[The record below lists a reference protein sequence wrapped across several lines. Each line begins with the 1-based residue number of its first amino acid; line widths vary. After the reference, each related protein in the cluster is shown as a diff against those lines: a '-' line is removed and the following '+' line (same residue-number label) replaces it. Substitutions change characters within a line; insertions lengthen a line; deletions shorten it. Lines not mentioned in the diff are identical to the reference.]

1 MGKIKENRR
10 SKFPAILL
18 AFMMVFTTMPFGIGG
33 GTEKVWAADN
43 AVIEIS
49 TAEGF
54 ANMKSDGNYK
64 LVDKIEVTQPYS
76 KSFRGTFDG
85 DGHVITLK
93 AKVSSGNAGLFAETS
108 SGADIRNVI
117 VNAEIE
123 SSATNYS
130 GTGGLIGKV
139 SGNTTV
145 RNCGVNG
152 SIKNIST
159 STSAAYVGGLIGYI
173 SGNFEISDSFTTCN
187 VENSNGYS
195 SASTGGL
202 VGRTSNYNT
211 LSVSNCYTSGTIS
224 AIKGYA
230 GGITG
235 YEQCSN
241 SYKHSYNNCYASG
254 DVSVEN
260 FSSNAYGF
268 AYSYASTG
276 FSFENCFYNSELND
290 KSFNKETTGI
300 TGKSSEELKRV
311 ASALGDAFQKDK
323 TNLNNGYPILDW
335 QYIDPAATC
344 TVKFNVN
351 PKNSV
356 LTWKG
361 EKLAVRE
368 DGVYTFEGV
377 GVGDHDYKV
386 SNEAGDYAEKSGK
399 ISAKGKPIEQNVT
412 LELNKHNLSF
422 STDPE
427 NLELEVKNG
436 ESALTPTT
444 GRTYSVVNGTYSYEA
459 SAFGYKSKK
468 GNVEVNRGD
477 KTENITLE
485 AQPMVTV
492 TFAYDGDKTDV
503 NKGKIEVTT
512 GEKTMEAKADSKG
525 MVYELPAG
533 YKYSYKFTS
542 ANYARQIGKI
552 DLTAVTKAENQSVKL
567 PMQEKTAWEGAEDIT
582 EPSKDNDDVYQIS
595 SGSELAWLAQQVNS
609 GKNASCS
616 AVLTKDIDLGGVDN
630 WTPIGK
636 SYSYSFQGNFDGQGH
651 TVKNLKIVASGPD
664 NYALFGYVRD
674 GNISNVIVDGKIDLT
689 GSGSGSYGVAGLVGK
704 FDGTKG
710 NIENCINKVT
720 VNGSQ
725 NVGGIVGYV
734 SGGYNTA
741 TKSILNCI
749 NEADIKS
756 NSNNAAGI
764 VGYVSGQVTI
774 DSCYNRGNCTTGGWK
789 AGGIV
794 AYLDSR
800 YAKVQN
806 CYSTGSVTG
815 KDANPVVGKKSSA
828 SVSNCYYLNTVGT
841 DANATAKT
849 ADELKTLAPTLGGN
863 FIAAPN
869 GMNDGYPILKFQ
881 IPTYQIKFTV
891 NDENA
896 VVSIEGQDG
905 KHEGNTWTFTLPD
918 GDYRYTVSSYGKVSQ
933 YGEITVKGAGQ
944 EKDITLVKA
953 KTKDV
958 SFDITPKGANVTV
971 SIMLDGKVVKS
982 GAARTYTLPYG
993 EYTYLIKA
1001 KGYAKVSDT
1010 LKVDKNSNTKVTIT
1024 LTESSAWDG
1033 ATLSK
1038 PSGDGTEASPYIIED
1053 GERLAWLAKTVNDA
1067 SSVKSIYAELADDI
1081 DLGNNLWTPI
1091 GKDFHEFQGSFD
1103 GKGYT
1108 VSGINVKDTT
1118 NAGLFGVVKGAEIK
1132 NLIVSGTISG
1142 TENAGGIAGKAKSI
1156 ACEFTNCGNEA
1167 NVNGKTAGGILGNN
1181 FTSDVKCSISACYNT
1196 GSIVASVRAGGLIA
1210 HHNAFKTELNIS
1222 NSYNTGKIDSKQY
1235 AGGLTTSN
1243 ATIGYSYSCGKI
1255 TASENK
1261 NAGALSSSGDNNI
1274 TNSYYVT
1281 GVAKDNA
1288 GATAVSPAELQKLVI
1303 SDEFEHVSGINRNY
1317 PVLKWQ
1323 GLKAKAGKVVF
1334 AKSTEFEMEK
1344 VAMDGATGEE
1354 DDGFTL
1360 LPTPVLKWNAVEG
1373 AAKYVVTI
1381 WKNCPTD
1388 AAVGEEDIEEFIGWP
1403 DDEVMQYLNEKQF
1416 AEYEKLEKE
1425 VTVDGK
1431 VTYPRAEYL
1440 QKFFKENYGSYEMEL
1455 KQVATIYDV
1464 EGIKYD
1470 CTKLFNDLGEGVYYA
1485 AVVAMDADGSC
1496 IMPTANDVEDK
1507 VIGYQSPYNRLKK
1520 VTGLKWDENTKTKA
1534 IWDAKDNFTENDQY
1548 TINLYKVT
1556 GKGEKAEDFHFIK
1569 SFQVSGKVHASDF
1582 RNAFAAETD
1591 YAFTVTANV
1600 GLPYQSKYGM
1610 IDSPESDMSPVYK
1623 AQKSEAPGE
1632 NHEGWTA
1639 ISSAKEWIELANVE
1653 DAFSVPEDTTSP
1665 NKQEIEWSKN
1675 YYLTD
1680 DIDFS
1685 TLSAADQAKTK
1696 SIGNINYRFM
1706 GKLDGNGHKIKG
1718 LTLSNNDAGLFWYVG
1733 STGYIYN
1740 LIIENANVLFSDN
1753 AAVVAQNNYGKIEK
1767 CGVINCNITADT
1779 GAVLGGMVSRNYG
1792 IICESYVEGGSLTSN
1807 SDRATGHAGF
1817 VGANETGGLIE
1828 RCWTSMNIKTD
1839 SDYAAGFVGLGYGGT
1854 IRDCFALG
1862 NVNARSYSGGFVG
1875 RSVYEGNMYENC
1887 YAAGKVT
1894 VTGNEGHGF
1903 IGGNK
1908 PDSSF
1913 QTEQSKTITNCY
1925 YNAESP
1931 KDENG
1936 AIAKTLAE
1944 MKAKA
1949 FLDDLNKSA
1958 SWSQDAEHNEGLP
1971 YLADVKAPE
1980 KTKTSEITVDI
1991 ALATYD
1997 KKDYK
2002 FGKKGDVISVT
2013 MESNGN
2019 SRLVDLMDAAVA
2031 QDKLTYEYET
2041 STAFGRFIKTING
2054 YSIVAPDGW
2063 MFTINDELSNVSA
2076 SLATVKNGDKVL
2088 WFEGTTENHFQGPTW
2103 VELKNPDFTWTDIN
2117 SAEELK
2123 ALATSTDA
2131 EVLGKNYRLKK
2142 DINLEGKEF
2151 SGIGSSAHPFT
2162 GIFDGQNHTV
2172 SNFVIKGSG
2181 EGTGFFNVILGATVK
2196 NLKLEK
2202 ADVTGKDNVG
2212 ALVGWAKVQLD
2223 KENMKDNVANLVGN
2237 CSASGTVSGV
2247 QRVGGLVGLNDGKTD
2262 TDTLFSISSSVNK
2275 GTFDGTVV
2283 GDYKVGGLV
2292 GDNEGTVTKG
2302 DVSGKVEAAESAR
2315 TAAMVGGFVGDNAG
2329 SVYDGATS
2337 ATVSG
2342 NNSVGGFAGI
2352 SDGIV
2357 KNCYSTGNVKGSS
2370 NVGGFAGSIS
2380 KAENVIGAGT
2390 VTVTGDSLTGY
2401 AGGFA
2406 GNMGGTLVGIDSRI
2420 TIKNA
2425 FGNCVASDGK
2435 ILGTIGNTNKFTGDE
2450 EKKILGEMGLTTI
2463 KDVSDKLFE
2472 MFGVRLEGVV
2482 EIDLEEVLG
2491 NIDAA
2496 VSSSITSNGNA
2507 AWQMADLIAYAD
2519 AYGNGKVELSDAKK
2533 QELLNYFIT
2542 TGAEAT
2548 DAGDVAKSIIAMKAM
2563 GYDARK
2569 VETVN
2574 STAGSYFNMVDKL
2587 KNMVKNKTGG
2597 SGSIYNLPYILIA
2610 LQQDEKYATVEEIK
2624 SVVDLILTQQL
2635 ADGGWG
2641 YTNKG
2646 EEILDMDTSAP
2657 VILALSKYYRA
2668 NDAVKTALDKVLNAD
2683 VIAKFQGKTGAI
2695 YSSWTNAPSAESTGL
2710 VLAGLAACGKD
2721 YKEYKV
2727 GPKNLVDGL
2736 ARMLNKEKNGFLYS
2750 GETNVLATEQGFR
2763 GLLAAKQGEKIGK
2776 AYNIYDFSNKGSAVA
2791 KATGNGATSKPS
2803 EPTGKDDITVYLTVK
2818 TDTDE
2823 WLGRAPVT
2831 VKDGATV
2838 YHALT
2843 SGLAAAGMSQ
2853 KGAEDGYVKSIT
2865 KGNVTLG
2872 EFDKGQNSGWLYK
2885 VNGSLPAIPLT
2896 SYKLS
2901 GGDEILWYYTVDYK
2915 QDPAAGGM
2923 DTPEKDVTTS
2933 GSGASTTTKSPT
2945 DVTVSNKT
2953 NTDGTVESTAT
2964 VTVKKENQDEII
2976 KQAKENNS
2984 KDIVLDVAAS
2994 DSKGADNI
3002 QLELPKD
3009 MVNSI
3014 VKNTEA
3020 TVTVKSEQG
3029 EMTIDKETLA
3039 QISKDAKGTTVVVNI
3054 NKAKAATDEQKKLTG
3069 ENTVVYK
3076 LTVMSGNEVISQFNG
3091 KITVKL
3097 PIPAALLDK
3106 TVAAVHFDSAD
3117 KFTVMDGKSV
3127 SMAGAE
3133 YYVFDTTHFSEF
3145 GLVDAKEAGIATDDK
3160 KDDADKLDNAAKV
3173 KKAKK
3178 ITSKMKITTV
3188 ATKTKKK
3195 NVKVNVKMTKKTK
3208 ADIKALKDLGYNV
3221 KYSFYRSTKKSGSYK
3236 VAATKKANTYTFVK
3250 GKKAKRYYYKTQI
3263 RVYDK
3268 KGKLITKTT
3277 LNNSKYAGKI
3287 WAK

>member
-43 AVIEIS
+43 AVIEIR
-49 TAEGF
+49 TAEEF
-54 ANMKSDGNYK
+54 ADMNYDGNYK
-64 LVDKIEVTQPYS
+64 LVDNIEVTQPYS
-76 KSFRGTFDG
+76 GSFRGTFDG
-85 DGHVITLK
+85 DGHTITANLN
-93 AKVSSGNAGLFAETS
+93 VTSGNAGLFAKTGSGAKILNLVINAQVTS
-108 SGADIRNVI
+108 SVA
-117 VNAEIE
+117 
-123 SSATNYS
+123 SSSY
-130 GTGGLIGKV
+130 G
-139 SGNTTV
+139 
-145 RNCGVNG
+145 
-152 SIKNIST
+152 
-159 STSAAYVGGLIGYI
+159 
-173 SGNFEISDSFTTCN
+173 
-187 VENSNGYS
+187 
-195 SASTGGL
+195 TGGL
-202 VGRTSNYNT
+202 VGQIDGSTTIENCGVKGEVNNTS
-211 LSVSNCYTSGTIS
+211 TSTYSPVYI
-224 AIKGYA
+224 
-230 GGITG
+230 GGIVG
-235 YEQCSN
+235 YLSDSLTIRN
-241 SYKHSYNNCYASG
+241 SFSSAGIKASSGSSSSSSGGLVGKGGSYSITAENCYATGEVTGKSYVGGLVGYGIASSYRPHTYTNVYTAVQVTG
-254 DVSVEN
+254 DKAYALAYISSADYCTMKN
-260 FSSNAYGF
+260 CYYDSSNTRA
-268 AYSYASTG
+268 
-276 FSFENCFYNSELND
+276 
-290 KSFNKETTGI
+290 FNGKQEGI
-300 TGKSSEELKRV
+300 TGKSSADLKGL
-311 ASALGDAFQKDK
+311 ASELGDAFQEDK

-335 QYIDPAATC
+335 QYVDPNATC
-344 TVKFNVN
+344 TVKFNVS
-351 PKNSV
+351 PKESV
-356 LTWKG
+356 LTWDG
-361 EKLAVRE
+361 VEQAISQ

-377 GVGDHDYKV
+377 KVGDHDYKV
-386 SNEAGDYAEKSGK
+386 SNEAGDYAAKSGK
-399 ISAKGKPIEQNVT
+399 ISAKGKPIEQNVS
-412 LELNKHNLSF
+412 LELNKHNLTF
-422 STDPE
+422 ETEPG
-427 NLELEVKNG
+427 NLDLEVKSG
-436 ESALTPTT
+436 EEVLKPES
-444 GRTYSVVNGTYSYEA
+444 GRTYSVVNGPYSYKA
-459 SAFGYKSKK
+459 SAFGYKSTA
-468 GNVEVNRGD
+468 GNVEVNCGD
-477 KTENITLE
+477 KTERVKLD

-492 TFAYDGDKTDV
+492 TFAYNADKTDV
-503 NKGKIEVTT
+503 NGGKIEVIT

-542 ANYARQIGKI
+542 ANYARQIGEI
-552 DLTAVTKAENQSVKL
+552 NLTAVTEAENQSVKL
-567 PMQEKTAWEGAEDIT
+567 SMKEKTAWEGAKDIT
-582 EPSKDNDDVYQIS
+582 EPDKDENDTYLIS
-595 SGSELAWLAQQVNS
+595 SGSDLAWLAEQINN
-609 GKNASCS
+609 GKNANCS

-636 SYSYSFQGNFDGQGH
+636 SSSYSFKGSFDGQGH
-651 TVKNLKIVASGPD
+651 KIKNIYIKSANSEQG
-664 NYALFGYVRD
+664 LFGYVGTTD
-674 GNISNVIVDGKIDLT
+674 AVVKNLEISGQIEGGDNTGGVVGTFAGGKIEKCVNKAT
-689 GSGSGSYGVAGLVGK
+689 VIGAKNIGGIAGYIATSNQKSVIECVNLGK
-704 FDGTKG
+704 VSA
-710 NIENCINKVT
+710 NYNA
-720 VNGSQ
+720 
-725 NVGGIVGYV
+725 GGIVGYV
-734 SGGYNTA
+734 YYKCNV
-741 TKSILNCI
+741 
-749 NEADIKS
+749 ED
-756 NSNNAAGI
+756 
-764 VGYVSGQVTI
+764 
-774 DSCYNRGNCTTGGWK
+774 CYNRGVIESK
-789 AGGIV
+789 EKVGGIIG
-794 AYLDSR
+794 YLNDGS
-800 YAKVQN
+800 AKIQN

-815 KDANPVVGKKSSA
+815 KDANPVVGKKSSG

-971 SIMLDGKVVKS
+971 SIMLDGKVVES

-993 EYTYLIKA
+993 EYTYQLKA
-1001 KGYAKVSDT
+1001 KGYAKVNDT

-1038 PSGDGTEASPYIIED
+1038 PSGDGTEASPYIIAD
-1053 GERLAWLAKTVNDA
+1053 GEMLAWLAKEINDA
-1067 SSVKSIYAELADDI
+1067 SSVKAIYAELADDI
-1081 DLGNNLWTPI
+1081 NLGDNPWMPI

-1103 GKGYT
+1103 GKGFT

-1118 NAGLFGVVKGAEIK
+1118 DAGLFGVIKGAEIK

-1142 TENAGGIAGKAKSI
+1142 TKNAGGIAGKAQSI
-1156 ACEFTNCGNEA
+1156 ACEFINCGNEA
-1167 NVNGKTAGGILGNN
+1167 TVKGRYSAGILGNN
-1181 FTSDVKCSISACYNT
+1181 FTSDVNCSFSGCYNT
-1196 GSIVASVRAGGLIA
+1196 GSITGEERAGGVIA
-1210 HHNAFKTELNIS
+1210 YHNAFKTALNIS

-1388 AAVGEEDIEEFIGWP
+1388 AAVGEENIEEFIGWP

-1485 AVVAMDADGSC
+1485 AVVAMNADGSC

-1875 RSVYEGNMYENC
+1875 RSVYEGNVYENC

-1944 MKAKA
+1944 MKTEA
-1949 FLDDLNKSA
+1949 FLSNLNKDA
-1958 SWSQDAEHNEGLP
+1958 NWSQDAEHNEGLP
-1971 YLADVKAPE
+1971 YLTGVKAPE
-1980 KTKTSEITVDI
+1980 KTKTSAITVDI

-2002 FGKKGDVISVT
+2002 FEKKGDVISVT

-2031 QDKLTYEYET
+2031 QGKLTYEYET
-2041 STAFGRFIKTING
+2041 SAAFGRFIKTING

-2103 VELKNPDFTWTDIN
+2103 AELENPDFTWTEIN
-2117 SAEELK
+2117 SVEELEK
-2123 ALATSTDA
+2123 LAASDDDDALA
-2131 EVLGKNYRLKK
+2131 KNYRLTK
-2142 DINLEGKEF
+2142 DLDLKGKDF
-2151 SGIGSSAHPFT
+2151 AGIGSNAHPFT

-2223 KENMKDNVANLVGN
+2223 KNNMKDNVANLVGN
-2237 CSASGTVSGV
+2237 CSASGTVKGEK
-2247 QRVGGLVGLNDGKTD
+2247 QVGGLVGLNDGKYD
-2262 TDTLFSISSSVNK
+2262 KDTLFSISSSVNK
-2275 GTFDGTVV
+2275 GSFDGTVV

-2657 VILALSKYYRA
+2657 VILALSKYYRS
-2668 NDAVKTALDKVLNAD
+2668 NDAVKTALDTVLNAD
-2683 VIAKFQGKTGAI
+2683 AIAKFQGKTGAI

-2923 DTPEKDVTTS
+2923 DTPKKDVTTS

-2984 KDIVLDVAAS
+2984 KEIVLDVAAS

-3014 VKNTEA
+3014 VKETEA

-3039 QISKDAKGTTVVVNI
+3039 QISKDAKGTTVVVSI

-3069 ENTVVYK
+3069 VNTVVYK

-3106 TVAAVHFDSAD
+3106 TVAAVHFDGAD

-3287 WAK
+3287 WTK

>member
-1 MGKIKENRR
+1 MGY
-10 SKFPAILL
+10 
-18 AFMMVFTTMPFGIGG
+18 
-33 GTEKVWAADN
+33 
-43 AVIEIS
+43 
-49 TAEGF
+49 
-54 ANMKSDGNYK
+54 DGSYK
-64 LVDKIEVTQPYS
+64 LVADIEVTKPYS
-76 KSFRGTFDG
+76 GSFRGTFDG
-85 DGHVITLK
+85 DGHTITANLN
-93 AKVSSGNAGLFAETS
+93 VTSGNAGLFAKTGSGAKILNLVVNAQVTS
-108 SGADIRNVI
+108 SVA
-117 VNAEIE
+117 
-123 SSATNYS
+123 SSYY
-130 GTGGLIGKV
+130 G
-139 SGNTTV
+139 
-145 RNCGVNG
+145 
-152 SIKNIST
+152 
-159 STSAAYVGGLIGYI
+159 
-173 SGNFEISDSFTTCN
+173 
-187 VENSNGYS
+187 
-195 SASTGGL
+195 TGGL
-202 VGRTSNYNT
+202 VGQIDGPTTIENCGVKGEVNNTS
-211 LSVSNCYTSGTIS
+211 TSTSSPVYI
-224 AIKGYA
+224 
-230 GGITG
+230 GGIVG
-235 YEQCSN
+235 YLSDSLTIRNSFSSAGIKASSGSSSSSSGGLVGKGGSYSITAEN
-241 SYKHSYNNCYASG
+241 SYATGEVTGKYYVGGLVGYGTASSYKPHTYTNVYTAVQVTGDKAYALAYNSYADYCTMNNCYY
-254 DVSVEN
+254 DN
-260 FSSNAYGF
+260 LNAK
-268 AYSYASTG
+268 A
-276 FSFENCFYNSELND
+276 
-290 KSFNKETTGI
+290 FNGKQEGI
-300 TGKSSEELKRV
+300 TGKSSAELKGL
-311 ASALGDAFQKDK
+311 ATALGDAFQDDK

-335 QYIDPAATC
+335 QYIDPEATC
-344 TVKFNVN
+344 TVKFNVS
-351 PKNSV
+351 PEASV
-356 LTWKG
+356 LTWDGK
-361 EKLAVRE
+361 EQAVSE
-368 DGVYTFEGV
+368 GGVYTFEGV
-377 GVGDHDYKV
+377 KVGDYEYKV

-399 ISAKGKPIEQNVT
+399 ISAKGKDIEQNVS
-412 LELNKHNLSF
+412 LELNKHKLAFETEPNNLDLVVKSGEEVLE
-422 STDPE
+422 PE
-427 NLELEVKNG
+427 
-436 ESALTPTT
+436 S
-444 GRTYSVVNGTYSYEA
+444 GRTYSVVNGTYTHEA
-459 SAFGYKSKK
+459 SSFGYKIKT
-468 GNVEVNRGD
+468 GNVVVNRAD
-477 KTENITLE
+477 KAEVIKLE
-485 AQPMVTV
+485 AQPMVTL

-512 GEKTMEAKADSKG
+512 GEKTMEASADSKG

-542 ANYARQIGKI
+542 ANYARQIGEI
-552 DLTAVTKAENQSVKL
+552 DLTAVTEAGNQSVKL
-567 PMQEKTAWEGAEDIT
+567 PMKEKTAWEGAEDIT
-582 EPSKDNDDVYQIS
+582 EPSKDNDGVYQIS

-609 GKNASCS
+609 GKNTGCS

-630 WTPIGK
+630 WTPIGN
-636 SYSYSFQGNFDGQGH
+636 YRYSFQGNFDGQGH
-651 TVKNLKIVASGPD
+651 TVKNLKIVASGSD
-664 NYALFGYVRD
+664 NYALFGYVKD

-710 NIENCINKVT
+710 TIENCINKVT
-720 VNGSQ
+720 VNGNQ

-774 DSCYNRGNCTTGGWK
+774 DSCYNRGNCTTGGWR

-794 AYLDSR
+794 AYLYSS

-806 CYSTGSVTG
+806 CYSTGAVSG
-815 KDANPVVGKKSSA
+815 GDAKPVIGKKSSGVVA
-828 SVSNCYYLNTVGT
+828 GCYYLDILGT
-841 DANATAKT
+841 DENATAKT
-849 ADELKTLAPTLGGN
+849 ADELKAIAPTLGGN

-881 IPTYQIKFTV
+881 IPTYEIKFTV

-896 VVSIEGQDG
+896 VVSIEGQEG
-905 KHEGNTWTFTLPD
+905 KHDGNTWTFTLPD
-918 GDYRYTVSSYGKVSQ
+918 GDYAYKVSAYGKVSQ
-933 YGEITVKGAGQ
+933 DGSLTVKGAEQ
-944 EKDITLVKA
+944 NRNITLEKA

-958 SFDITPKGANVTV
+958 SFDITPKGASVTV
-971 SIMLDGKVVKS
+971 SIMLGGKVVES
-982 GAARTYTLPYG
+982 GPAKTYTLPYG
-993 EYTYLIKA
+993 EYTYQLKA
-1001 KGYAKVSDT
+1001 KGYAKVNDT
-1010 LKVDKNSNTKVTIT
+1010 LKVDKNSDTKVTIT
-1024 LTESSAWDG
+1024 LTASSAWDG
-1033 ATLSK
+1033 ETLSK
-1038 PSGDGTEASPYIIED
+1038 PSGAGTEASPYLIED
-1053 GERLAWLAKTVNDA
+1053 GEMLAWLAKEINDA
-1067 SSVKSIYAELADDI
+1067 SSVKAIYAELADDI
-1081 DLGNNLWTPI
+1081 NLGDNPWMPI

-1108 VSGINVKDTT
+1108 VSGIKVEDAE
-1118 NAGLFGVVKGAEIK
+1118 NAGLFGVIKGAEIK

-1142 TENAGGIAGKAKSI
+1142 TENAGGIAGKAKTT
-1156 ACEFTNCGNEA
+1156 ACKFTNCGNEA
-1167 NVNGKTAGGILGNN
+1167 NINGKTAGGILGKI
-1181 FTSDVKCSISACYNT
+1181 FTYDLSCIVSGCFNKDSIL
-1196 GSIVASVRAGGLIA
+1196 ASERAGGIVGYNNGSDSNLKVI
-1210 HHNAFKTELNIS
+1210 NSYNLGNIKS
-1222 NSYNTGKIDSKQY
+1222 SDYAGGILGGAGVSVTNSYNTGNISGNGETKTG
-1235 AGGLTTSN
+1235 AF
-1243 ATIGYSYSCGKI
+1243 AT
-1255 TASENK
+1255 
-1261 NAGALSSSGDNNI
+1261 SGDSFVNCFYLEG
-1274 TNSYYVT
+1274 S
-1281 GVAKDNA
+1281 AKDRS
-1288 GATAVSPAELQKLVI
+1288 GKATAVSSAELQNLVI
-1303 SDEFEHVSGINRNY
+1303 SDAFEHVSGINRNY

-1323 GLKAKAGKVVF
+1323 NLKAKTGKVAL
-1334 AKSTEFEMEK
+1334 AKNTEFEMEK

-1360 LPTPVLKWNAVEG
+1360 LPTPVLKWKAVEG

-1416 AEYEKLEKE
+1416 AEYEKLEEK

-1440 QKFFKENYGSYEMEL
+1440 QKFFKENYGSHEMEL

-1464 EGIKYD
+1464 EGTKYD
-1470 CTKLFNDLGEGVYYA
+1470 CTKLFDDMGEGVYYA

-1496 IMPTANDVEDK
+1496 VMPTVNDVDDK
-1507 VIGYQSPYNRLKK
+1507 IIGYQTPYNRLKK

-1548 TINLYKVT
+1548 TVNLYIVSGE
-1556 GKGEKAEDFHFIK
+1556 GKKAEDFKFYK
-1569 SFQVSGKVHASDF
+1569 SFEVSGKVHASDF
-1582 RNAFAAETD
+1582 RNVFTAETD

-1623 AQKSEAPGE
+1623 AEKSVAPGE
-1632 NHEGWTA
+1632 DHKGWTA
-1639 ISSAKEWIELANVE
+1639 ISSAEEWIKLANVE
-1653 DAFSVPEDTTSP
+1653 DAFSAPGDTASP

-1696 SIGNINYRFM
+1696 SIGNITYRFM
-1706 GKLDGNGHKIKG
+1706 GTLDGNGHKIKG

-1792 IICESYVEGGSLTSN
+1792 IIRESYVEGGSLTSN

-1854 IRDCFALG
+1854 VRDCFALG

-1875 RSVYEGNMYENC
+1875 RSVYQGNVYENC

-1894 VTGNEGHGF
+1894 VTGEDGHGF

-1913 QTEQSKTITNCY
+1913 QTDQSKTITNCY

-1944 MKAKA
+1944 MKTEA
-1949 FLDDLNKSA
+1949 FLSDLNKDA
-1958 SWSQDAEHNEGLP
+1958 NWSQDAEHNEGLP
-1971 YLADVKAPE
+1971 YLTDVKAPE
-1980 KTKTSEITVDI
+1980 KAKTSEITVDI
-1991 ALATYD
+1991 GLATYD
-1997 KKDYK
+1997 KNDYK
-2002 FGKKGDVISVT
+2002 FAKKGDTISVT

-2031 QDKLTYEYET
+2031 QGKLTYEYET
-2041 STAFGRFIKTING
+2041 SAAFGRFIKKING

-2237 CSASGTVSGV
+2237 CSASGTVKGEK
-2247 QRVGGLVGLNDGKTD
+2247 QVGGLVGLNDGKYD
-2262 TDTLFSISSSVNK
+2262 KDTLFSISSSVNK
-2275 GTFDGTVV
+2275 GSFDGTVV
-2283 GDYKVGGLV
+2283 GDYKIGGLV
-2292 GDNEGTVTKG
+2292 GDNEGTITKG

-2370 NVGGFAGSIS
+2370 YVGGFAGSIS

-2435 ILGTIGNTNKFTGDE
+2435 ILGTIGNINKFTGDE

-2463 KDVSDKLFE
+2463 EDVSDKLFE

-2548 DAGDVAKSIIAMKAM
+2548 GAGDVAKSIIAMKAM

-2597 SGSIYNLPYILIA
+2597 SDSIYNLPYILIA
-2610 LQQDEKYATVEEIK
+2610 LQQDEKYATVDEIK
-2624 SVVDLILTQQL
+2624 SVVDMVLTQQL
-2635 ADGGWG
+2635 TDGGWG
-2641 YTNKG
+2641 YTYEGKDV
-2646 EEILDMDTSAP
+2646 LDMDASAP
-2657 VILALSKYYRA
+2657 IILALSKYYRA

-2803 EPTGKDDITVYLTVK
+2803 EPTGKDNITVYLTVK

-2823 WLGRAPVT
+2823 WLGRTDVT

-2885 VNGSLPAIPLT
+2885 VNNFLPAIPLT

-2923 DTPEKDVTTS
+2923 DTPKKDVTTS

-3014 VKNTEA
+3014 VKETEA

-3117 KFTVMDGKSV
+3117 KFTVMTGKCEKIDGKD
-3127 SMAGAE
+3127 

-3178 ITSKMKITTV
+3178 ITSKMKLTTV

>member
-1 MGKIKENRR
+1 
-10 SKFPAILL
+10 
-18 AFMMVFTTMPFGIGG
+18 MVSGG
-33 GTEKVWAADN
+33 GTENVWAAEN

-64 LVDKIEVTQPYS
+64 LVDNIEVTQPYS

-123 SSATNYS
+123 SSATSWS

-139 SGNTTV
+139 NGQTSV
-145 RNCGVNG
+145 RNCGING
-152 SIKNIST
+152 SVKNIST
-159 STSAAYVGGLIGYI
+159 SSSENYVGGLIGYVYDKCTV
-173 SGNFEISDSFTTCN
+173 SNSFTTCI
-187 VENSNGYS
+187 VENNMVNS
-195 SASTGGL
+195 SSCTGGL
-202 VGRTSNYNT
+202 LGKTSTYS
-211 LSVSNCYTSGTIS
+211 LEVLNCYSSGNVT
-224 AIKGYA
+224 ANKGRA

-235 YEQCSN
+235 YVYS
-241 SYKHSYNNCYASG
+241 SASSKHNYVNCYAAG
-254 DVSVEN
+254 KVNVT
-260 FSSNAYGF
+260 NASDNACGF
-268 AYSYASTG
+268 AYIYSDSG
-276 FSFENCFYNSELND
+276 LNVENCFYNSELND
-290 KSFNKETTGI
+290 KSFNKDSTGI
-300 TGKSSEELKRV
+300 TGKSSTELKGL
-311 ASALGDAFQKDK
+311 ASALGGAFQDNK
-323 TNLNNGYPILDW
+323 TILNNGYPILDW
-335 QYIDPAATC
+335 QYIDPKATC
-344 TVKFNVN
+344 TVTFNVN

-377 GVGDHDYKV
+377 KVGDHDYKV
-386 SNEAGDYAEKSGK
+386 SNEEGDYAEKSGK
-399 ISAKGKPIEQNVT
+399 ISAKGKDIEQNVS
-412 LELNKHNLSF
+412 LELNKHKLVFETEPNNLDLVIKSG
-422 STDPE
+422 E
-427 NLELEVKNG
+427 EV
-436 ESALTPTT
+436 LTPES
-444 GRTYSVVNGTYSYEA
+444 GRTYSVVNGPYSYEA
-459 SAFGYKSKK
+459 SAFGYKSTA
-468 GNVEVNRGD
+468 GNVEVNRRD
-477 KTENITLE
+477 KTEKITLE
-485 AQPMVTV
+485 AQPMVTL
-492 TFAYDGDKTDV
+492 TFAYDGNKTEV
-503 NKGKIEVTT
+503 NGGKIEVTT
-512 GEKTMEAKADSKG
+512 GEKTMEAKADPKG
-525 MVYELPAG
+525 MVYQLPAG
-533 YKYSYKFTS
+533 YEYSYKFTS
-542 ANYARQIGKI
+542 ANYARQTGKI

-567 PMQEKTAWEGAEDIT
+567 PMQEKTAWEGAGDIT
-582 EPSKDNDDVYQIS
+582 VPSQDNDDVYQIS

-630 WTPIGK
+630 WTPIGN
-636 SYSYSFQGNFDGQGH
+636 YRYSFQGNFDGQGH
-651 TVKNLKIVASGPD
+651 TVKNLKIVASGSD
-664 NYALFGYVRD
+664 NYALFGYVKD

-689 GSGSGSYGVAGLVGK
+689 GSVSGSYGVAGLVGK

-734 SGGYNTA
+734 SGGYNSTA

-764 VGYVSGQVTI
+764 AGYVSGQVTI

-800 YAKVQN
+800 YAKIQN

-815 KDANPVVGKKSSA
+815 KEANPVVGKKSSG
-828 SVSNCYYLNTVGT
+828 SVANCYYLETLVT
-841 DANATAKT
+841 DENATAKT
-849 ADELKTLAPTLGGN
+849 ADELKALAPTLGGN

-918 GDYRYTVSSYGKVSQ
+918 GNYTYKISAYGKVSQ
-933 YGEITVKGAGQ
+933 DGSLIVNGAEQ
-944 EKDITLVKA
+944 NKKITLGEA
-953 KTKDV
+953 KTKKV
-958 SFDITPKGANVTV
+958 SFDITPEGASATV
-971 SIMLDGKVVKS
+971 SIMLGGKVVES

-1001 KGYAKVSDT
+1001 KGYAKVSNT
-1010 LKVDKNSNTKVTIT
+1010 LKVDETSDASVKVT

-1033 ATLSK
+1033 KTLSK
-1038 PSGDGTEASPYIIED
+1038 PAGAGTKASPYIIKD
-1053 GERLAWLAKTVNDA
+1053 GEMLAWLAKTVNDA
-1067 SSVKSIYAELADDI
+1067 SPVKSIYAELADDI

-1091 GKDFHEFQGSFD
+1091 GKDSYEFQGSFD

-1108 VSGINVKDTT
+1108 VSGINVKDTKD
-1118 NAGLFGVVKGAEIK
+1118 AGLFGVIKDAEIK

-1142 TENAGGIAGKAKSI
+1142 TENAGGIAGKAQDI
-1156 ACEFTNCGNEA
+1156 ACKFTNCGNEA
-1167 NVNGKTAGGILGNN
+1167 SVNGKAAGGILGKI
-1181 FTSDVKCSISACYNT
+1181 FTYDLSCIVSGCFNKDSIL
-1196 GSIVASVRAGGLIA
+1196 ASERAGGIVGYNNGSDSNLKVI
-1210 HHNAFKTELNIS
+1210 NSYNLGNIKS
-1222 NSYNTGKIDSKQY
+1222 SDYAGGILGGAGVSVTNSYNTGNISGNGETKTG
-1235 AGGLTTSN
+1235 AF
-1243 ATIGYSYSCGKI
+1243 AT
-1255 TASENK
+1255 
-1261 NAGALSSSGDNNI
+1261 SGDSFVNCFYLEG
-1274 TNSYYVT
+1274 S
-1281 GVAKDNA
+1281 AKDRS
-1288 GATAVSPAELQKLVI
+1288 GKATAVSSAELQNLVI
-1303 SDEFEHVSGINRNY
+1303 SDAFEHVSGINRNY

-1323 GLKAKAGKVVF
+1323 KLKAKTGKVAL
-1334 AKSTEFEMEK
+1334 AKNTEFEMEK

-1360 LPTPVLKWNAVEG
+1360 LPTPVLKWKAVEG

-1388 AAVGEEDIEEFIGWP
+1388 AAVGEEDIEEFIEWP

-1440 QKFFKENYGSYEMEL
+1440 LKFFKENYGGYELET

-1464 EGIKYD
+1464 EGTKYD

-1485 AVVAMDADGSC
+1485 AVVAMNADGSC
-1496 IMPTANDVEDK
+1496 VMPTVVDVEDK

-1534 IWDAKDNFTENDQY
+1534 TWDAKDNFTENDQY
-1548 TINLYKVT
+1548 TINLYIVSGE
-1556 GKGEKAEDFHFIK
+1556 GKKAEDFKFYK
-1569 SFQVSGKVHASDF
+1569 SFEVSGKVHASDF
-1582 RNAFAAETD
+1582 RNVFTTETD

-1600 GLPYQSKYGM
+1600 GIAYQSKYGM

-1653 DAFSVPEDTTSP
+1653 DAFSVPEDTTSL

-1875 RSVYEGNMYENC
+1875 RSVYEGNVYENC

-1894 VTGNEGHGF
+1894 VTGEEGHGF

-1913 QTEQSKTITNCY
+1913 QTDQSKTITNCY

-1931 KDENG
+1931 NDANG

-1944 MKAKA
+1944 MKTEA
-1949 FLDDLNKSA
+1949 FLRDLNKDA
-1958 SWSQDAEHNEGLP
+1958 NWSQDAEHNEGLP
-1971 YLADVKAPE
+1971 YLTAVKAPE

-2002 FGKKGDVISVT
+2002 FEKKDDVISVT

-2031 QDKLTYEYET
+2031 QGKLTYEYET
-2041 STAFGRFIKTING
+2041 SAAFGRFIKTING

-2076 SLATVKNGDKVL
+2076 SLATVKNEDKVL

-2123 ALATSTDA
+2123 ALAASTDA

-2162 GIFDGQNHTV
+2162 GIFDGQNHTI
-2172 SNFVIKGSG
+2172 SNFVIMGSG

-2202 ADVTGKDNVG
+2202 ANVTGKDKVG

-2262 TDTLFSISSSVNK
+2262 KDTLFSISSSVNK

-2370 NVGGFAGSIS
+2370 YVGGFAGSIS

-2435 ILGTIGNTNKFTGDE
+2435 ILGTIGNINKFTGGE

-2463 KDVSDKLFE
+2463 EDVSDKLFE

-2507 AWQMADLIAYAD
+2507 AWQMADLVAYAD

-2548 DAGDVAKSIIAMKAM
+2548 GAGDVAKSIIAMKAM

-2597 SGSIYNLPYILIA
+2597 SDSIYNLPYILIA

-2635 ADGGWG
+2635 TDGGWG
-2641 YTNKG
+2641 YTYEGKDV
-2646 EEILDMDTSAP
+2646 LDMDASAP

-2710 VLAGLAACGKD
+2710 ILAGLAACGKD
-2721 YKEYKV
+2721 YREYKV

-2885 VNGSLPAIPLT
+2885 VNNFLPAIPLT

-2923 DTPEKDVTTS
+2923 DTPKKDVTTS

-3014 VKNTEA
+3014 VKETEA

-3117 KFTVMDGKSV
+3117 KFTVMDGKRV
-3127 SMAGAE
+3127 NMAGSE
-3133 YYVFDTTHFSEF
+3133 YYVFDTTHFSKF
-3145 GLVDAKEAGIATDDK
+3145 GLVDTKEAGIATDDK
-3160 KDDADKLDNAAKV
+3160 KDDADKLDNVAKV

-3178 ITSKMKITTV
+3178 ITSKMKLTTV

>member
-49 TAEGF
+49 TPEGF

-64 LVDKIEVTQPYS
+64 LVDNIEVTKPYS
-76 KSFRGTFDG
+76 NLFRGTFDG
-85 DGHVITLK
+85 DGHTITANLN
-93 AKVSSGNAGLFAETS
+93 VTSGNAGLFAKTGSGAKILNLVINAQVTS
-108 SGADIRNVI
+108 SVA
-117 VNAEIE
+117 
-123 SSATNYS
+123 SSSY
-130 GTGGLIGKV
+130 G
-139 SGNTTV
+139 
-145 RNCGVNG
+145 
-152 SIKNIST
+152 
-159 STSAAYVGGLIGYI
+159 
-173 SGNFEISDSFTTCN
+173 
-187 VENSNGYS
+187 
-195 SASTGGL
+195 TGGL
-202 VGRTSNYNT
+202 VGQIDGPTTIENCGVKGEVNNTS
-211 LSVSNCYTSGTIS
+211 TSTYSPVYI
-224 AIKGYA
+224 
-230 GGITG
+230 GGIVG
-235 YEQCSN
+235 YLSDSLTIRN
-241 SYKHSYNNCYASG
+241 SFSSAGIKASSGYSSSSSGGLVGKGGSYSITAENCYATGEVTGKSYVGGLVGYGTASSYKPHTYTNVYTAVQVTG
-254 DVSVEN
+254 DKAYALAYISSADYCTMKN
-260 FSSNAYGF
+260 CYYDSSNTRA
-268 AYSYASTG
+268 
-276 FSFENCFYNSELND
+276 
-290 KSFNKETTGI
+290 FNGKQEGI
-300 TGKSSEELKRV
+300 TGKSSDELKRL
-311 ASALGDAFQKDK
+311 ASELGDAFQENQTDSNK
-323 TNLNNGYPILDW
+323 GYPILDW
-335 QYIDPAATC
+335 QYIDPEATC

-351 PKNSV
+351 PKESV
-356 LTWKG
+356 LTWNG
-361 EKLAVRE
+361 EEQAVSK
-368 DGVYTFEGV
+368 DGAYSFENV
-377 GVGDHDYKV
+377 KVGDYTYKV

-399 ISAKGKPIEQNVT
+399 ISAKGKNIEQNVT
-412 LELNKHNLSF
+412 LELNKHKLEFETEPNNLDLVVKSG
-422 STDPE
+422 E
-427 NLELEVKNG
+427 EV
-436 ESALTPTT
+436 LTPES
-444 GRTYSVVNGTYSYEA
+444 GRTYSVVNGTYTYKA
-459 SAFGYKSKK
+459 SAFGYKIKTDK
-468 GNVEVNRGD
+468 VEVNRGD
-477 KTENITLE
+477 KTETVKLD

-492 TFAYDGDKTDV
+492 TFAYEGDKTDV

-542 ANYARQIGKI
+542 ANYARQIGEI
-552 DLTAVTKAENQSVKL
+552 DLTAVTEAENQSVKL
-567 PMQEKTAWEGAEDIT
+567 SMKEKTAWEGAGDIT
-582 EPSKDNDDVYQIS
+582 KPDKDESGVYQIS

-609 GKNASCS
+609 GQDANCS

-636 SYSYSFQGNFDGQGH
+636 SSGYSFKGNFDGQGYA
-651 TVKNLKIVASGPD
+651 VRNLKIESSKSE
-664 NYALFGYVRD
+664 NYGLFGYVNE
-674 GNISNVIVDGKIDLT
+674 GTAKNLIVDGKIDIS
-689 GSGSGSYGVAGLVGK
+689 GSGSSSYGVAGIVGT
-704 FDGTKG
+704 FYGTKG
-710 NIENCINKVT
+710 TIENCINKVV

-725 NVGGIVGYV
+725 NVGGIVGYI

-774 DSCYNRGNCTTGGWK
+774 DSCYNRGDCTTGGWR

-794 AYLDSR
+794 AYLSNS
-800 YAKVQN
+800 YAKINN
-806 CYSTGSVTG
+806 CYSTGAVSG
-815 KDANPVVGKKSSA
+815 GDAKPVVGKKYSGA
-828 SVSNCYYLNTVGT
+828 VADCYYLDILGK
-841 DANATAKT
+841 DENATAKT
-849 ADELKTLAPTLGGN
+849 ADELKALAPTLGGN
-863 FIAAPN
+863 FMPAPN

-896 VVSIEGQDG
+896 IVSIAGQDG

-918 GDYRYTVSSYGKVSQ
+918 GEYAYKVSAYGKVSQ
-933 YGEITVKGAGQ
+933 DGRLTVNGAEQ
-944 EKDITLVKA
+944 NNKITLEEA
-953 KTKDV
+953 KTKKV
-958 SFDITPKGANVTV
+958 SFDITPKDANVTV
-971 SIMLDGKVVKS
+971 SIMLNGKVVES
-982 GAARTYTLPYG
+982 AAARTYTLPYG

-1001 KGYAKVSDT
+1001 KGYAKVSNT
-1010 LKVDKNSNTKVTIT
+1010 LKVDETSDASVKIT

-1033 ATLSK
+1033 ETPSK
-1038 PSGDGTEASPYIIED
+1038 PSGDGTEASPYIIDD
-1053 GERLAWLAKTVNDA
+1053 GEMLAWLAKTVNDA
-1067 SSVKSIYAELADDI
+1067 SSVKPIYAELADDI
-1081 DLGNNLWTPI
+1081 DLDNNLWTPI
-1091 GKDFHEFQGSFD
+1091 GKDFHEFQGVFD
-1103 GKGYT
+1103 GKGFT
-1108 VSGINVKDTT
+1108 VSGINVKDVKD
-1118 NAGLFGVVKGAEIK
+1118 AGLFGVIKGAEIK
-1132 NLIVSGTISG
+1132 NLIVSGNISG
-1142 TENAGGIAGKAKSI
+1142 TENAGGIAGRATSTECI
-1156 ACEFTNCGNEA
+1156 FTNCGNEA
-1167 NVNGKTAGGILGNN
+1167 NVEGKIAGGILG
-1181 FTSDVKCSISACYNT
+1181 SSSQYGKKCSFSGCYNI
-1196 GSIVASVRAGGLIA
+1196 GRINAIQRAGGIA
-1210 HHNAFKTELNIS
+1210 GYLSGFKTDFNIN
-1222 NSYNTGKIDSKQY
+1222 NSYNIGEIESSDN
-1235 AGGLTTSN
+1235 AGGLTTAGAIIEN
-1243 ATIGYSYSCGKI
+1243 SYS
-1255 TASENK
+1255 SEK
-1261 NAGALSSSGDNNI
+1261 VKGADEKKTGALSSSGDNNI
-1274 TNSYYVT
+1274 KNSFYLT
-1281 GVAKDNA
+1281 GDAKGNE
-1288 GATAVSPAELQKLVI
+1288 GATAVSSAELQNLVI
-1303 SDEFEHVSGINRNY
+1303 SDEFEHVNGINRNY

-1334 AKSTEFEMEK
+1334 AKNTEFEMEK

-1360 LPTPVLKWNAVEG
+1360 LPTPILKWKAVEG

-1388 AAVGEEDIEEFIGWP
+1388 VAVDEDSVEDYIGWS
-1403 DDEVMQYLNEKQF
+1403 DEEVMQYLTDEQF
-1416 AEYEKLEKE
+1416 AEYEKLAEQVGE
-1425 VTVDGK
+1425 GEEA
-1431 VTYPRAEYL
+1431 TYPRAEYL
-1440 QKFFKENYGSYEMEL
+1440 LKFFKENYGGYELET

-1485 AVVAMDADGSC
+1485 AVVAMNADGSC
-1496 IMPTANDVEDK
+1496 IMPTADDLEDK

-1653 DAFSVPEDTTSP
+1653 DAFSLPEDTTSQ

-1792 IICESYVEGGSLTSN
+1792 IIRESYVEGGSLTSN

-1828 RCWTSMNIKTD
+1828 RCWTSMNLKTD

-1875 RSVYEGNMYENC
+1875 RSVYEGNVYENC

-1894 VTGNEGHGF
+1894 VTGEEGHGF

-1944 MKAKA
+1944 MKTEA
-1949 FLDDLNKSA
+1949 FLSNLNKDA
-1958 SWSQDAEHNEGLP
+1958 NWSQDAEHNEGLP
-1971 YLADVKAPE
+1971 YLTGVKAPE
-1980 KTKTSEITVDI
+1980 KTKTSAITVDI

-2002 FGKKGDVISVT
+2002 FEKKGDVISVT

-2031 QDKLTYEYET
+2031 QGKLTYEYET
-2041 STAFGRFIKTING
+2041 SAAFGRFIKTING

-2103 VELKNPDFTWTDIN
+2103 VELENPDFTWTDIN

-2123 ALATSTDA
+2123 ALAASTDA

-2142 DINLEGKEF
+2142 DIDLEGKKF
-2151 SGIGSSAHPFT
+2151 SGIGSSVHPFT
-2162 GIFDGQNHTV
+2162 GIFDGQNHTI
-2172 SNFVIKGSG
+2172 SNLVIMGSG

-2202 ADVTGKDNVG
+2202 AEVTGKDNVG

-2262 TDTLFSISSSVNK
+2262 KDTLFSISSSVNK

-2370 NVGGFAGSIS
+2370 NVGSFAGSIS

-2435 ILGTIGNTNKFTGDE
+2435 ILGTIGNINKFTGDE

-2657 VILALSKYYRA
+2657 VILALSKYYRS
-2668 NDAVKTALDKVLNAD
+2668 NDAVKTALDTVLNAD
-2683 VIAKFQGKTGAI
+2683 AIAKFQGKTGAI

-2984 KDIVLDVAAS
+2984 KEIVLDVAAS

-3014 VKNTEA
+3014 VKETEA

-3069 ENTVVYK
+3069 VNTVVYK

-3117 KFTVMDGKSV
+3117 KFTVMTGKCEKIDGKD
-3127 SMAGAE
+3127 

-3178 ITSKMKITTV
+3178 ITSKMKLTTV

-3195 NVKVNVKMTKKTK
+3195 TVKVNVKMTKKTK

-3236 VAATKKANTYTFVK
+3236 VAATKKANAYTYVK
-3250 GKKAKRYYYKTQI
+3250 GEKAKRYYYKTQI

>member
-10 SKFPAILL
+10 SKFLAILL
-18 AFMMVFTTMPFGIGG
+18 AFMMVFTTVPFGMGLSA
-33 GTEKVWAADN
+33 ENAWAADE

-49 TAEGF
+49 TPEEF
-54 ANMKSDGNYK
+54 ANMKYDGNYK
-64 LVDKIEVTQPYS
+64 LVADDIEVTQPYS

-117 VNAEIE
+117 VNAQIE
-123 SSATNYS
+123 SSATS
-130 GTGGLIGKV
+130 WTGTGGLIGKV
-139 SGNTTV
+139 SGKTTV
-145 RNCGVNG
+145 KNCGVNG
-152 SIKNIST
+152 SVKNTST

-173 SGNFEISDSFTTCN
+173 YSECAISNSFATCV
-187 VENSNGYS
+187 VENSNASS
-195 SASTGGL
+195 SARTGGL
-202 VGRTSNYNT
+202 VGSTTSSP
-211 LSVSNCYTSGTIS
+211 LDVVNCYSSGNVVS
-224 AIKGYA
+224 KYGNA

-235 YEQCSN
+235 YVSSN
-241 SYKHSYNNCYASG
+241 AYSKHNYVNCYTAG
-254 DVSVEN
+254 KVNVIN
-260 FSSNAYGF
+260 ASSNAYGF

-276 FSFENCFYNSELND
+276 FTFENCFYNSDLND
-290 KSFNKETTGI
+290 KSFNKEATGI
-300 TGKSSEELKRV
+300 TGKSSVELKGL
-311 ASALGDAFQKDK
+311 ASELGDAFQENK
-323 TNLNNGYPILDW
+323 TDLNNGYPILDW
-335 QYIDPAATC
+335 QYVDPNATC
-344 TVKFNVN
+344 TVKFNVS
-351 PKNSV
+351 PKESV
-356 LTWKG
+356 LTWDGK
-361 EKLAVRE
+361 EQAVSE

-377 GVGDHDYKV
+377 KVGDHEYKV
-386 SNEAGDYAEKSGK
+386 SNEAEDYAEKSGK
-399 ISAKGKPIEQNVT
+399 ISAKGKPIEQNVS
-412 LELNKHNLSF
+412 LELNKHKLAFETEPNNLDLVVKSGEKVLE
-422 STDPE
+422 PE
-427 NLELEVKNG
+427 
-436 ESALTPTT
+436 S
-444 GRTYSVVNGTYSYEA
+444 GRTYSVVNGPYSYEA
-459 SAFGYKSKK
+459 SAFGYKSTA

-477 KTENITLE
+477 KTETVKLD

-492 TFAYDGDKTDV
+492 TFAYDADKTDV
-503 NKGKIEVTT
+503 NGGKIEVTT
-512 GEKTMEAKADSKG
+512 GEKTMEAEADSKG

-533 YKYSYKFTS
+533 YKYEYKFTS
-542 ANYARQIGKI
+542 ANYARQIGEI
-552 DLTAVTKAENQSVKL
+552 NLTAVTEAENQSVKL
-567 PMQEKTAWEGAEDIT
+567 SMKEKTAWEGAEDIT
-582 EPSKDNDDVYQIS
+582 EPSKDNDGVYQIS

-609 GKNASCS
+609 GKNAGCS

-636 SYSYSFQGNFDGQGH
+636 SSSYSFKGRFDGQGH
-651 TVKNLKIVASGPD
+651 KIKNIYIKSANSEQG
-664 NYALFGYVRD
+664 LFGYVGTTD
-674 GNISNVIVDGKIDLT
+674 AVVKNLEISGQIEGGDNTGGVVGTFAGGKIEKCVNKAT
-689 GSGSGSYGVAGLVGK
+689 VIGAKNVGGIAGYIATSNQKSVIECVNLGK
-704 FDGTKG
+704 VSA
-710 NIENCINKVT
+710 NYNA
-720 VNGSQ
+720 
-725 NVGGIVGYV
+725 GGIVGYV
-734 SGGYNTA
+734 YYKCNV
-741 TKSILNCI
+741 
-749 NEADIKS
+749 ED
-756 NSNNAAGI
+756 
-764 VGYVSGQVTI
+764 
-774 DSCYNRGNCTTGGWK
+774 CYNRGVIESK
-789 AGGIV
+789 EKVGGIIG
-794 AYLDSR
+794 YLNDSN
-800 YAKVQN
+800 AKVQN
-806 CYSTGSVTG
+806 CYSTGAVTG
-815 KDANPVVGKKSSA
+815 KDAKPVVGNKSSG

-849 ADELKTLAPTLGGN
+849 ADELKALAPTLGGN
-863 FIAAPN
+863 FIAAPS

-896 VVSIEGQDG
+896 IVSIAGQDG
-905 KHEGNTWTFTLPD
+905 KHEGSTWTFTLPD
-918 GDYRYTVSSYGKVSQ
+918 GKYTYKISAYGKVSQ
-933 YGEITVKGAGQ
+933 DGSLTVNGAEQ
-944 EKDITLVKA
+944 NKNITLEEA
-953 KTKDV
+953 KTKKV
-958 SFDITPKGANVTV
+958 SFDITPKDANVTV
-971 SIMLDGKVVKS
+971 SIMLDGKVVES

-993 EYTYLIKA
+993 EYTYQLKA
-1001 KGYAKVSDT
+1001 KGYAKVNDT

-1053 GERLAWLAKTVNDA
+1053 GEMLAWLAKTVNDA
-1067 SSVKSIYAELADDI
+1067 SPVKSIYAELADDI
-1081 DLGNNLWTPI
+1081 DLGSNPWIPI
-1091 GKDFHEFQGSFD
+1091 GKDFHEFQGSFN

-1118 NAGLFGVVKGAEIK
+1118 NAGLFGVIKGAEIK
-1132 NLIVSGTISG
+1132 NLIVSGNVSG

-1156 ACEFTNCGNEA
+1156 ACQFTNCGNEA
-1167 NVNGKTAGGILGNN
+1167 SVNGKTAGGILGNS
-1181 FTSDVKCSISACYNT
+1181 TEYGKKCDFSGCYNIGKINAT
-1196 GSIVASVRAGGLIA
+1196 ERAGGIVGYLSG
-1210 HHNAFKTELNIS
+1210 FKTALVIH
-1222 NSYNTGKIDSKQY
+1222 NSYNTGEIISTQY
-1235 AGGLTTSN
+1235 AGGLTASN

-1274 TNSYYVT
+1274 TNSYYVM
-1281 GVAKDNA
+1281 GVAKDNE
-1288 GATAVSPAELQKLVI
+1288 GATAVSSAELQNLVI
-1303 SDEFEHVSGINRNY
+1303 SDAFEHVSGINRNY

-1323 GLKAKAGKVVF
+1323 NLKVKTGKVAL
-1334 AKSTEFEMEK
+1334 AKNTEFEMEK

-1360 LPTPVLKWNAVEG
+1360 LPTPVLKWKAVEG

-1440 QKFFKENYGSYEMEL
+1440 QKLFKENYGSHEMEL
-1455 KQVATIYDV
+1455 KQVATIYDI
-1464 EGIKYD
+1464 EDTKYD
-1470 CTKLFNDLGEGVYYA
+1470 CTKLFDDMGEGVYYA
-1485 AVVAMDADGSC
+1485 AVVPMDADGSC
-1496 IMPTANDVEDK
+1496 IMPTVSDVDDK
-1507 VIGYQSPYNRLKK
+1507 IIGYQTPYNRLKK

-1548 TINLYKVT
+1548 TVNLYIVSGE
-1556 GKGEKAEDFHFIK
+1556 GKRAEDFKFYK
-1569 SFQVSGKVHASDF
+1569 SFEVSGKVHASDF
-1582 RNAFAAETD
+1582 RNVFTAETD

-1623 AQKSEAPGE
+1623 AEKSVAPGE
-1632 NHEGWTA
+1632 DHKGWTA
-1639 ISSAKEWIELANVE
+1639 ISSAEEWIKLANVE

-1696 SIGNINYRFM
+1696 SIGNINYRFR

-1875 RSVYEGNMYENC
+1875 RSVYEGNVYENC

-2002 FGKKGDVISVT
+2002 FEKKGDVISVT

-2237 CSASGTVSGV
+2237 CSASGTASGV

-2315 TAAMVGGFVGDNAG
+2315 TTAMVGGFVGDNAG

-2657 VILALSKYYRA
+2657 VILALSKYYRS
-2668 NDAVKTALDKVLNAD
+2668 NDAVKTALDTVLNAD
-2683 VIAKFQGKTGAI
+2683 AIAKFQGKTGAI

-3014 VKNTEA
+3014 VKETEA

-3117 KFTVMDGKSV
+3117 KFTVMTGKCEKIDGKD
-3127 SMAGAE
+3127 

-3145 GLVDAKEAGIATDDK
+3145 GLVDAKEAGIATDDN
-3160 KDDADKLDNAAKV
+3160 KDDTDKLDNAAKV

-3195 NVKVNVKMTKKTK
+3195 TVKVNVKMTKKTK

-3236 VAATKKANTYTFVK
+3236 VAATKKANAYTYVK
-3250 GKKAKRYYYKTQI
+3250 GEKAKRYYYKTQI

>member
-43 AVIEIS
+43 AVIEIR
-49 TAEGF
+49 TAEEF
-54 ANMKSDGNYK
+54 ADMGYDGSYK
-64 LVDKIEVTQPYS
+64 LVADIEVTKPYS
-76 KSFRGTFDG
+76 GSFRGTFDG
-85 DGHVITLK
+85 DGHTITANLN
-93 AKVSSGNAGLFAETS
+93 VTSGNAGLFAKTGSGAKILNLVVNAQVTS
-108 SGADIRNVI
+108 SVA
-117 VNAEIE
+117 
-123 SSATNYS
+123 SSYY
-130 GTGGLIGKV
+130 G
-139 SGNTTV
+139 
-145 RNCGVNG
+145 
-152 SIKNIST
+152 
-159 STSAAYVGGLIGYI
+159 
-173 SGNFEISDSFTTCN
+173 
-187 VENSNGYS
+187 
-195 SASTGGL
+195 TGGL
-202 VGRTSNYNT
+202 VGQIDGPTTIENCGVKGEVNNTSTSTSSPVYIGGIVGY
-211 LSVSNCYTSGTIS
+211 LSDSLTIRNSFSSAGIKASSGSSSSSSGGLVGKGGSYSITAENCYATGEVTGKSYVGGLVGYGTASSYKPHTYTNVYTSVQVTGDK
-224 AIKGYA
+224 AYA
-230 GGITG
+230 LA
-235 YEQCSN
+235 YN
-241 SYKHSYNNCYASG
+241 SYADYCTMNNCYY
-254 DVSVEN
+254 D
-260 FSSNAYGF
+260 SSNTRA
-268 AYSYASTG
+268 
-276 FSFENCFYNSELND
+276 
-290 KSFNKETTGI
+290 FNGKQEGI
-300 TGKSSEELKRV
+300 TGKSSAELKGL
-311 ASALGDAFQKDK
+311 ASALGDAFQGDK

-335 QYIDPAATC
+335 QYVDPNATC
-344 TVKFNVN
+344 TVKFNVS
-351 PKNSV
+351 PKESV
-356 LTWKG
+356 LTWDGK
-361 EKLAVRE
+361 EQAVSE
-368 DGVYTFEGV
+368 GGVYTFEGV
-377 GVGDHDYKV
+377 KVGDYEYKV

-399 ISAKGKPIEQNVT
+399 ISAKGKDIEQNVS
-412 LELNKHNLSF
+412 LELNKHKLAFETEPNNLDLVVKSGEEVLE
-422 STDPE
+422 PE
-427 NLELEVKNG
+427 
-436 ESALTPTT
+436 S
-444 GRTYSVVNGTYSYEA
+444 GRTYSVVNGTYTYEA
-459 SAFGYKSKK
+459 SSFGYKIKT
-468 GNVEVNRGD
+468 GNVVVNRAD
-477 KTENITLE
+477 KAEVIKLE
-485 AQPMVTV
+485 AQPMVTL

-512 GEKTMEAKADSKG
+512 VEKTMEASADSKG

-542 ANYARQIGKI
+542 ANYARQIGEI
-552 DLTAVTKAENQSVKL
+552 DLTTVTEAENQSVKL
-567 PMQEKTAWEGAEDIT
+567 PMKEKTAWEGAEDIT
-582 EPSKDNDDVYQIS
+582 EPDKDESGVYQIS

-609 GKNASCS
+609 GKNANCS

-651 TVKNLKIVASGPD
+651 IVKNLKIAASGSD
-664 NYALFGYVRD
+664 NYALFGYVKD

-689 GSGSGSYGVAGLVGK
+689 GNGSNSCGVAGLVGK

-710 NIENCINKVT
+710 TIENCINKVT
-720 VNGSQ
+720 VNGNQ

-774 DSCYNRGNCTTGGWK
+774 DSCYNRGNCTTGGWR

-794 AYLDSR
+794 AYLYSS

-806 CYSTGSVTG
+806 CYSTGVVSG
-815 KDANPVVGKKSSA
+815 GDAKPVIGKKSSGVVA
-828 SVSNCYYLNTVGT
+828 DCYYLDILGT
-841 DANATAKT
+841 DENATAKT
-849 ADELKTLAPTLGGN
+849 ADEMKALAPTLGGN

-896 VVSIEGQDG
+896 VVSIEGQEG
-905 KHEGNTWTFTLPD
+905 KHDGNTWTFTLPD
-918 GDYRYTVSSYGKVSQ
+918 GDYAYKVSAYGKVSQ
-933 YGEITVKGAGQ
+933 DGSLTVKGAEQ
-944 EKDITLVKA
+944 NKNITLEKA

-971 SIMLDGKVVKS
+971 SIMLGGKVVES

-1010 LKVDKNSNTKVTIT
+1010 LKVDETSDASVKIT

-1033 ATLSK
+1033 EILSK

-1053 GERLAWLAKTVNDA
+1053 GEMLAWLAKTVNDA

-1081 DLGNNLWTPI
+1081 NLGNNPWTPI

-1108 VSGINVKDTT
+1108 VSGINVKDTKD
-1118 NAGLFGVVKGAEIK
+1118 AGLFGVIKGAEIK

-1142 TENAGGIAGKAKSI
+1142 TENAGGIAGKAQSI
-1156 ACEFTNCGNEA
+1156 ACKFTNCGNEA
-1167 NVNGKTAGGILGNN
+1167 SVNGKAAGGILGK
-1181 FTSDVKCSISACYNT
+1181 SAGYDEKCDFSGCYNIGKINAT
-1196 GSIVASVRAGGLIA
+1196 VRAGGIVGDFSG
-1210 HHNAFKTELNIS
+1210 FKTGLVIR
-1222 NSYNTGKIDSKQY
+1222 NSYNTGEIISTQY
-1235 AGGLTTSN
+1235 AGGLVASN

-1255 TASENK
+1255 TASENQ

-1281 GVAKDNA
+1281 GVAKDNE
-1288 GATAVSPAELQKLVI
+1288 GATAVSSAELQNLVI
-1303 SDEFEHVSGINRNY
+1303 SDAFEHVSGINRNY

-1323 GLKAKAGKVVF
+1323 KLKAKAGKVAL
-1334 AKSTEFEMEK
+1334 AKNTEFEMEK

-1360 LPTPVLKWNAVEG
+1360 LPTPVLKWKAAEG

-1440 QKFFKENYGSYEMEL
+1440 LKFFKENYGGYELET

-1464 EGIKYD
+1464 EGTKYD

-1485 AVVAMDADGSC
+1485 AVVAMNADGSC
-1496 IMPTANDVEDK
+1496 VMPTVVDVEDK

-1548 TINLYKVT
+1548 TVNLYIVSGE
-1556 GKGEKAEDFHFIK
+1556 GKKAEDFKFYK
-1569 SFQVSGKVHASDF
+1569 SFEVSGKVHASDF
-1582 RNAFAAETD
+1582 RNVFTTETD

-1600 GLPYQSKYGM
+1600 GIAYQSKYGM

-1639 ISSAKEWIELANVE
+1639 ISSAEEWIKLANVE
-1653 DAFSVPEDTTSP
+1653 DAFSVPGDTTSP

-1792 IICESYVEGGSLTSN
+1792 IIRESYVEGGSLTSN

-1875 RSVYEGNMYENC
+1875 RSVYEGNVYENC

-1894 VTGNEGHGF
+1894 VTGEAGHGF

-1913 QTEQSKTITNCY
+1913 QTEQRKTITNCY

-1944 MKAKA
+1944 MKTEA
-1949 FLDDLNKSA
+1949 FLSDLNKDA
-1958 SWSQDAEHNEGLP
+1958 NWSQDAEHNEGLP
-1971 YLADVKAPE
+1971 YLTAVKAPE

-2002 FGKKGDVISVT
+2002 FEKKDDVISVT

-2031 QDKLTYEYET
+2031 QSKLTYEYET
-2041 STAFGRFIKTING
+2041 SAAFGRFIKTING

-2103 VELKNPDFTWTDIN
+2103 AELENPNFTWTDIN

-2123 ALATSTDA
+2123 VLAASTDA

-2172 SNFVIKGSG
+2172 SNFVIMGSG

-2202 ADVTGKDNVG
+2202 AAITGTDNVG

-2237 CSASGTVSGV
+2237 CSASGTVKGEK
-2247 QRVGGLVGLNDGKTD
+2247 QVGGLVGLNDGKYD
-2262 TDTLFSISSSVNK
+2262 KDTLFSISSSVNK
-2275 GTFDGTVV
+2275 GSFDGTVV
-2283 GDYKVGGLV
+2283 GDYKIGGLV
-2292 GDNEGTVTKG
+2292 GDNEGTITKG

-2370 NVGGFAGSIS
+2370 YVGGFAGSIS

-2435 ILGTIGNTNKFTGDE
+2435 ILGSIGNINKFTGDE

-2463 KDVSDKLFE
+2463 EDVSDKLFE

-2496 VSSSITSNGNA
+2496 VSSSITSNGDA

-2548 DAGDVAKSIIAMKAM
+2548 GAGDVAKSIIAMKAM

-2597 SGSIYNLPYILIA
+2597 SDSIYNLPYILIA

-2635 ADGGWG
+2635 TDGGWG
-2641 YTNKG
+2641 YTYEGKDV
-2646 EEILDMDTSAP
+2646 LDMDASAP

-2823 WLGRAPVT
+2823 WLGRTAVT

-2885 VNGSLPAIPLT
+2885 VNNFLPAIPLT

-3014 VKNTEA
+3014 VKETEA

-3117 KFTVMDGKSV
+3117 KFTVMTGKCEKIDGKD
-3127 SMAGAE
+3127 

-3145 GLVDAKEAGIATDDK
+3145 GLVDAKEAGIATDDN
-3160 KDDADKLDNAAKV
+3160 KDDTDKLDNAAKV

-3221 KYSFYRSTKKSGSYK
+3221 KYSFYRSTKKNGSYK

>member
-10 SKFPAILL
+10 SKFLAILL
-18 AFMMVFTTMPFGIGG
+18 AFMMVFTTVPFGMGLSA
-33 GTEKVWAADN
+33 ENAWAADE

-49 TAEGF
+49 TPEEF
-54 ANMKSDGNYK
+54 ANMKYDGNYK
-64 LVDKIEVTQPYS
+64 LVADDIEVTQPYS

-117 VNAEIE
+117 VNAQIE
-123 SSATNYS
+123 SSATS
-130 GTGGLIGKV
+130 WTGTGGLIGKV
-139 SGNTTV
+139 SGKTTV
-145 RNCGVNG
+145 KNCGVNG
-152 SIKNIST
+152 SVKNTST

-173 SGNFEISDSFTTCN
+173 YSECAISNSFATCV
-187 VENSNGYS
+187 VENSNASS
-195 SASTGGL
+195 SARTGGL
-202 VGRTSNYNT
+202 VGSTTSSP
-211 LSVSNCYTSGTIS
+211 LDVVNCYSSGNVVS
-224 AIKGYA
+224 KYGNA

-235 YEQCSN
+235 YVSSN
-241 SYKHSYNNCYASG
+241 AYSKHNYVNCYTAG
-254 DVSVEN
+254 KVNVIN
-260 FSSNAYGF
+260 ASSNAYGF

-276 FSFENCFYNSELND
+276 FTFENCFYNSDLND
-290 KSFNKETTGI
+290 KSFNKEATGI
-300 TGKSSEELKRV
+300 TGKSSVELKGL
-311 ASALGDAFQKDK
+311 ASELGDAFQENK
-323 TNLNNGYPILDW
+323 TDLNNGYPILDW
-335 QYIDPAATC
+335 QYVDPNATC
-344 TVKFNVN
+344 TVKFNVS
-351 PKNSV
+351 PKESV
-356 LTWKG
+356 LTWDGK
-361 EKLAVRE
+361 EQAVSE

-377 GVGDHDYKV
+377 KVGDHEYKV
-386 SNEAGDYAEKSGK
+386 SNEAEDYAEKSGK
-399 ISAKGKPIEQNVT
+399 ISAKGKPIEQNVS
-412 LELNKHNLSF
+412 LELNKHKLAFETEPNNLDLVVKSGEKVLE
-422 STDPE
+422 PE
-427 NLELEVKNG
+427 
-436 ESALTPTT
+436 S
-444 GRTYSVVNGTYSYEA
+444 GRTYSVVNGPYSYEA
-459 SAFGYKSKK
+459 SAFGYKSTA

-477 KTENITLE
+477 KTETVKLD

-492 TFAYDGDKTDV
+492 TFAYDADKTDV
-503 NKGKIEVTT
+503 NGGKIEVTT
-512 GEKTMEAKADSKG
+512 GEKTMEAEADSKG

-533 YKYSYKFTS
+533 YKYEYKFTS
-542 ANYARQIGKI
+542 ANYARQIGEI
-552 DLTAVTKAENQSVKL
+552 NLTAVTEAENQSVKL
-567 PMQEKTAWEGAEDIT
+567 SMKEKTAWEGAEDIT
-582 EPSKDNDDVYQIS
+582 EPSKDNDGVYQIS

-609 GKNASCS
+609 GKNAGCS

-636 SYSYSFQGNFDGQGH
+636 SSSYSFKGRFDGQGH
-651 TVKNLKIVASGPD
+651 KIKNIYIKSANSEQG
-664 NYALFGYVRD
+664 LFGYVGTTD
-674 GNISNVIVDGKIDLT
+674 AVVKNLEISGQIEGGDNTGGVVGTFAGGKIEKCVNKAT
-689 GSGSGSYGVAGLVGK
+689 VIGAKNVGGIAGYIATSNQKSVIECVNLGK
-704 FDGTKG
+704 VSA
-710 NIENCINKVT
+710 NYNA
-720 VNGSQ
+720 
-725 NVGGIVGYV
+725 GGIVGYV
-734 SGGYNTA
+734 YYKCNV
-741 TKSILNCI
+741 
-749 NEADIKS
+749 ED
-756 NSNNAAGI
+756 
-764 VGYVSGQVTI
+764 
-774 DSCYNRGNCTTGGWK
+774 CYNRGVIESK
-789 AGGIV
+789 EKVGGIIG
-794 AYLDSR
+794 YLNDSN
-800 YAKVQN
+800 AKVQN
-806 CYSTGSVTG
+806 CYSTGAVTG
-815 KDANPVVGKKSSA
+815 KDAKPVVGNKSSG

-849 ADELKTLAPTLGGN
+849 ADELKALAPTLGGN
-863 FIAAPN
+863 FIAAPS

-896 VVSIEGQDG
+896 IVSIAGQDG
-905 KHEGNTWTFTLPD
+905 KHEGSTWTFTLPD
-918 GDYRYTVSSYGKVSQ
+918 GKYTYKISAYGKVSQ
-933 YGEITVKGAGQ
+933 DGSLTVNGAEQ
-944 EKDITLVKA
+944 NKNITLEEA
-953 KTKDV
+953 KTKKV
-958 SFDITPKGANVTV
+958 SFDITPKDANVTV
-971 SIMLDGKVVKS
+971 SIMLDGKVVES

-993 EYTYLIKA
+993 EYTYQLKA
-1001 KGYAKVSDT
+1001 KGYAKVNDT

-1053 GERLAWLAKTVNDA
+1053 GEMLAWLAKTVNDA
-1067 SSVKSIYAELADDI
+1067 SPVKSIYAELADDI
-1081 DLGNNLWTPI
+1081 DLGSNPWIPI
-1091 GKDFHEFQGSFD
+1091 GKDFHEFQGSFN

-1118 NAGLFGVVKGAEIK
+1118 NAGLFGVIKGAEIK
-1132 NLIVSGTISG
+1132 NLIVSGNVSG

-1156 ACEFTNCGNEA
+1156 ACQFTNCGNEA
-1167 NVNGKTAGGILGNN
+1167 SVNGKTAGGILGNS
-1181 FTSDVKCSISACYNT
+1181 TEYGKKCDFSGCYNIGKINAT
-1196 GSIVASVRAGGLIA
+1196 ERAGGIVGYLSG
-1210 HHNAFKTELNIS
+1210 FKTALVIH
-1222 NSYNTGKIDSKQY
+1222 NSYNTGEIISTQY
-1235 AGGLTTSN
+1235 AGGLTASN

-1274 TNSYYVT
+1274 TNSYYVM
-1281 GVAKDNA
+1281 GVAKDNE
-1288 GATAVSPAELQKLVI
+1288 GATAVSSAELQNLVI
-1303 SDEFEHVSGINRNY
+1303 SDAFEHVSGINRNY

-1323 GLKAKAGKVVF
+1323 NLKVKTGKVAL
-1334 AKSTEFEMEK
+1334 AKNTEFEMEK

-1360 LPTPVLKWNAVEG
+1360 LPTPVLKWKAVEG

-1440 QKFFKENYGSYEMEL
+1440 QKLFKENYGSHEMEL
-1455 KQVATIYDV
+1455 KQVATIYDI
-1464 EGIKYD
+1464 EDTKYD
-1470 CTKLFNDLGEGVYYA
+1470 CTKLFDDMGEGVYYA
-1485 AVVAMDADGSC
+1485 AVVPMDADGSC
-1496 IMPTANDVEDK
+1496 IMPTVSDVDDK
-1507 VIGYQSPYNRLKK
+1507 IIGYQTPYNRLKK

-1548 TINLYKVT
+1548 TVNLYIVSGE
-1556 GKGEKAEDFHFIK
+1556 GKRAEDFKFYK
-1569 SFQVSGKVHASDF
+1569 SFEVSGKVHASDF
-1582 RNAFAAETD
+1582 RNVFTAETD

-1623 AQKSEAPGE
+1623 AEKSVAPGE
-1632 NHEGWTA
+1632 DHKGWTA
-1639 ISSAKEWIELANVE
+1639 ISSAEEWIKLANVE

-1696 SIGNINYRFM
+1696 SIGNINYRFR

-1875 RSVYEGNMYENC
+1875 RSVYEGNVYENC

-2002 FGKKGDVISVT
+2002 FEKKGDVISVT

-2315 TAAMVGGFVGDNAG
+2315 TTAMVGGFVGDNAG

-2657 VILALSKYYRA
+2657 VILALSKYYRS
-2668 NDAVKTALDKVLNAD
+2668 NDAVKTALDTVLNAD
-2683 VIAKFQGKTGAI
+2683 AIAKFQGKTGAI

-3014 VKNTEA
+3014 VKETEA

-3117 KFTVMDGKSV
+3117 KFTVMTGKCEKIDGKD
-3127 SMAGAE
+3127 

-3145 GLVDAKEAGIATDDK
+3145 GLVDAKEAGIATDDN
-3160 KDDADKLDNAAKV
+3160 KDDTDKLDNAAKV

-3195 NVKVNVKMTKKTK
+3195 TVKVNVKMTKKTK

-3236 VAATKKANTYTFVK
+3236 VAATKKANAYTYVK
-3250 GKKAKRYYYKTQI
+3250 GEKAKRYYYKTQI

>member
-10 SKFPAILL
+10 SKFLAILL
-18 AFMMVFTTMPFGIGG
+18 AFMMVFTTVPFGMGLSA
-33 GTEKVWAADN
+33 ENAWAADE

-49 TAEGF
+49 TPEEF
-54 ANMKSDGNYK
+54 ANMKYDGNYK
-64 LVDKIEVTQPYS
+64 LVADDIEVTQPYS

-117 VNAEIE
+117 VNAQIE
-123 SSATNYS
+123 SSATS
-130 GTGGLIGKV
+130 WTGTGGLIGKV
-139 SGNTTV
+139 SGKTTV
-145 RNCGVNG
+145 KNCGVNG
-152 SIKNIST
+152 SVKNTST

-173 SGNFEISDSFTTCN
+173 YSECAISNSFATCV
-187 VENSNGYS
+187 VENSNASS
-195 SASTGGL
+195 SARTGGL
-202 VGRTSNYNT
+202 VGSTTSSP
-211 LSVSNCYTSGTIS
+211 LDVVNCYSSGNVVS
-224 AIKGYA
+224 KYGNA

-235 YEQCSN
+235 YVSSN
-241 SYKHSYNNCYASG
+241 AYSKHNYVNCYTAG
-254 DVSVEN
+254 KVNVIN
-260 FSSNAYGF
+260 ASSNAYGF

-276 FSFENCFYNSELND
+276 FTFENCFYNSDLND
-290 KSFNKETTGI
+290 KSFNKEATGI
-300 TGKSSEELKRV
+300 TGKSSVELKGL
-311 ASALGDAFQKDK
+311 ASELGDAFQENK
-323 TNLNNGYPILDW
+323 TDLNNGYPILDW
-335 QYIDPAATC
+335 QYVDPNATC
-344 TVKFNVN
+344 TVKFNVS
-351 PKNSV
+351 PKESV
-356 LTWKG
+356 LTWDGK
-361 EKLAVRE
+361 EQAVSE

-377 GVGDHDYKV
+377 KVGDHEYKV
-386 SNEAGDYAEKSGK
+386 SNEAEDYAEKSGK
-399 ISAKGKPIEQNVT
+399 ISAKGKPIEQNVS
-412 LELNKHNLSF
+412 LELNKHKLAFETEPNNLDLVVKSGEKVLE
-422 STDPE
+422 PE
-427 NLELEVKNG
+427 
-436 ESALTPTT
+436 S
-444 GRTYSVVNGTYSYEA
+444 GRTYSVVNGPYSYEA
-459 SAFGYKSKK
+459 SAFGYKSTA

-477 KTENITLE
+477 KTETVKLD

-492 TFAYDGDKTDV
+492 TFAYDADKTDV
-503 NKGKIEVTT
+503 NGGKIEVTT
-512 GEKTMEAKADSKG
+512 GEKTMEAEADSKG

-533 YKYSYKFTS
+533 YKYEYKFTS
-542 ANYARQIGKI
+542 ANYARQIGEI
-552 DLTAVTKAENQSVKL
+552 NLTAVTEAENQSVKL
-567 PMQEKTAWEGAEDIT
+567 SMKEKTAWEGAEDIT
-582 EPSKDNDDVYQIS
+582 EPSKDNDGVYQIS

-609 GKNASCS
+609 GKNAGCS

-636 SYSYSFQGNFDGQGH
+636 SSSYSFKGRFDGQGH
-651 TVKNLKIVASGPD
+651 KIKNIYIKSANSEQG
-664 NYALFGYVRD
+664 LFGYVGTTD
-674 GNISNVIVDGKIDLT
+674 AVVKNLEISGQIEGGDNTGGVVGTFAGGKIEKCVNKAT
-689 GSGSGSYGVAGLVGK
+689 VIGAKNVGGIAGYIATSNQKSVIECVNLGK
-704 FDGTKG
+704 VSA
-710 NIENCINKVT
+710 NYNA
-720 VNGSQ
+720 
-725 NVGGIVGYV
+725 GGIVGYV
-734 SGGYNTA
+734 YYKCNV
-741 TKSILNCI
+741 
-749 NEADIKS
+749 ED
-756 NSNNAAGI
+756 
-764 VGYVSGQVTI
+764 
-774 DSCYNRGNCTTGGWK
+774 CYNRGVIESK
-789 AGGIV
+789 EKVGGIIG
-794 AYLDSR
+794 YLNDSN
-800 YAKVQN
+800 AKVQN
-806 CYSTGSVTG
+806 CYSTGAVTG
-815 KDANPVVGKKSSA
+815 KDAKPVVGNKSSG

-849 ADELKTLAPTLGGN
+849 ADELKALAPTLGGN
-863 FIAAPN
+863 FIAAPS

-896 VVSIEGQDG
+896 IVSIAGQDG
-905 KHEGNTWTFTLPD
+905 KHEGSTWTFTLPD
-918 GDYRYTVSSYGKVSQ
+918 GKYTYKISAYGKVSQ
-933 YGEITVKGAGQ
+933 DGSLTVNGAEQ
-944 EKDITLVKA
+944 NKNITLEEA
-953 KTKDV
+953 KTKKV
-958 SFDITPKGANVTV
+958 SFDITPKDANVTV
-971 SIMLDGKVVKS
+971 SIMLDGKVVES

-993 EYTYLIKA
+993 EYTYQLKA
-1001 KGYAKVSDT
+1001 KGYAKVNDT

-1053 GERLAWLAKTVNDA
+1053 GEMLAWLAKTVNDA
-1067 SSVKSIYAELADDI
+1067 SPVKSIYAELADDI
-1081 DLGNNLWTPI
+1081 DLGSNPWIPI
-1091 GKDFHEFQGSFD
+1091 GKDFHEFQGSFN

-1118 NAGLFGVVKGAEIK
+1118 NAGLFGVIKGAEIK
-1132 NLIVSGTISG
+1132 NLIVSGNVSG

-1156 ACEFTNCGNEA
+1156 ACQFTNCGNEA
-1167 NVNGKTAGGILGNN
+1167 SVNGKTAGGILGNS
-1181 FTSDVKCSISACYNT
+1181 TEYGKKCDFSGCYNIGKINAT
-1196 GSIVASVRAGGLIA
+1196 ERAGGIVGYLSG
-1210 HHNAFKTELNIS
+1210 FKTALVIH
-1222 NSYNTGKIDSKQY
+1222 NSYNTGEIISTQY
-1235 AGGLTTSN
+1235 AGGLTASN

-1274 TNSYYVT
+1274 TNSYYVM
-1281 GVAKDNA
+1281 GVAKDNE
-1288 GATAVSPAELQKLVI
+1288 GATAVSSAELQNLVI
-1303 SDEFEHVSGINRNY
+1303 SDAFEHVSGINRNY

-1323 GLKAKAGKVVF
+1323 NLKVKTGKVAL
-1334 AKSTEFEMEK
+1334 AKNTEFEMEK

-1360 LPTPVLKWNAVEG
+1360 LPTPVLKWKAVEG

-1440 QKFFKENYGSYEMEL
+1440 QKLFKENYGSHEMEL
-1455 KQVATIYDV
+1455 KQVATIYDI
-1464 EGIKYD
+1464 EDTKYD
-1470 CTKLFNDLGEGVYYA
+1470 CTKLFDDMGEGVYYA
-1485 AVVAMDADGSC
+1485 AVVPMDADGSC
-1496 IMPTANDVEDK
+1496 IMPTVSDVDDK
-1507 VIGYQSPYNRLKK
+1507 IIGYQTPYNRLKK

-1548 TINLYKVT
+1548 TVNLYIVSGE
-1556 GKGEKAEDFHFIK
+1556 GKRAEDFKFYK
-1569 SFQVSGKVHASDF
+1569 SFEVSGKVHASDF
-1582 RNAFAAETD
+1582 RNVFTAETD

-1623 AQKSEAPGE
+1623 AEKSVAPGE
-1632 NHEGWTA
+1632 DHKGWTA
-1639 ISSAKEWIELANVE
+1639 ISSAEEWIKLANVE

-1696 SIGNINYRFM
+1696 SIGNINYRFR

-1875 RSVYEGNMYENC
+1875 RSVYEGNVYENC

-2002 FGKKGDVISVT
+2002 FEKKGDVISVT

-2315 TAAMVGGFVGDNAG
+2315 TTAMVGGFVGDNAG

-2548 DAGDVAKSIIAMKAM
+2548 GAGDVAKSIIAMKAM

-2657 VILALSKYYRA
+2657 VILALSKYYRS
-2668 NDAVKTALDKVLNAD
+2668 NDAVKTALDTVLNAD
-2683 VIAKFQGKTGAI
+2683 AIAKFQGKTGAI

-3014 VKNTEA
+3014 VKETEA

-3117 KFTVMDGKSV
+3117 KFTVMTGKCEKIDGKD
-3127 SMAGAE
+3127 

-3145 GLVDAKEAGIATDDK
+3145 GLVDAKEAGIATDDN
-3160 KDDADKLDNAAKV
+3160 KDDTDKLDNAAKV

-3195 NVKVNVKMTKKTK
+3195 TVKVNVKMTKKTK

-3236 VAATKKANTYTFVK
+3236 VAATKKANAYTYVK
-3250 GKKAKRYYYKTQI
+3250 GEKAKRYYYKTQI

>member
-1 MGKIKENRR
+1 MGKIKENRL
-10 SKFPAILL
+10 SKFLAILL
-18 AFMMVFTTMPFGIGG
+18 AFMMVFTTVPFGMGLSA
-33 GTEKVWAADN
+33 ENVWAADE
-43 AVIEIS
+43 AVTEIS
-49 TAEGF
+49 TPEGF
-54 ANMKSDGNYK
+54 ANMDPDGNYK
-64 LVDKIEVTQPYS
+64 LVDNIEVTQPYS

-85 DGHVITLK
+85 DGHTITANLN
-93 AKVSSGNAGLFAETS
+93 VTSGNVGLFAKTGSNAKILNLVVNAQVTS
-108 SGADIRNVI
+108 SVA
-117 VNAEIE
+117 
-123 SSATNYS
+123 SSYY
-130 GTGGLIGKV
+130 G
-139 SGNTTV
+139 
-145 RNCGVNG
+145 
-152 SIKNIST
+152 
-159 STSAAYVGGLIGYI
+159 
-173 SGNFEISDSFTTCN
+173 
-187 VENSNGYS
+187 
-195 SASTGGL
+195 TGGL
-202 VGRTSNYNT
+202 VGQIDGPATIENCGVKGEVNNTS
-211 LSVSNCYTSGTIS
+211 TSTSSPVYI
-224 AIKGYA
+224 
-230 GGITG
+230 GGIVG
-235 YEQCSN
+235 YLSDSLTIRNSFSSAGIKASSGSSSSSSGGLVGKGGSYSITAEN
-241 SYKHSYNNCYASG
+241 SYATGEVTGKYYVGGLVGYGTASSYKPHTYTNVYTAVQVTGDKAYALAYNSNANYCTMNNCYY
-254 DVSVEN
+254 DN
-260 FSSNAYGF
+260 SNAK
-268 AYSYASTG
+268 A
-276 FSFENCFYNSELND
+276 
-290 KSFNKETTGI
+290 FNGKQEGI
-300 TGKSSEELKRV
+300 TGKSSAELKGL
-311 ASALGDAFQKDK
+311 ATALGEAFQEDK

-335 QYIDPAATC
+335 QYIDPEATC

-351 PKNSV
+351 PKESV
-356 LTWKG
+356 LTWNG
-361 EKLAVRE
+361 EEQAVSK
-368 DGVYTFEGV
+368 DGSYTFENV
-377 GVGDHDYKV
+377 KVGDYTYKV

-399 ISAKGKPIEQNVT
+399 TSAKGKDIEQNVS
-412 LELNKHNLSF
+412 LELNKHKLAFETEPNNLDLVVKSGEEVLE
-422 STDPE
+422 PE
-427 NLELEVKNG
+427 
-436 ESALTPTT
+436 S

-459 SAFGYKSKK
+459 SAFGYKSKA

-477 KTENITLE
+477 KTETVKLD

-492 TFAYDGDKTDV
+492 TFAYDGNKTDV

-533 YKYSYKFTS
+533 YNYSYKFTS
-542 ANYARQIGKI
+542 ANYARQIGEI
-552 DLTAVTKAENQSVKL
+552 DLTAVTEAENQSVKL
-567 PMQEKTAWEGAEDIT
+567 LMKEKTAWEGAEDII
-582 EPSKDNDDVYQIS
+582 EPTKDNDGVYLIS

-609 GKNASCS
+609 GNNASCS

-630 WTPIGK
+630 WMPIGN
-636 SYSYSFQGNFDGQGH
+636 YRHSFQGNFDGQGH
-651 TVKNLKIVASGPD
+651 TVKNLKIVASGSD
-664 NYALFGYVRD
+664 NYALFGYVKD

-734 SGGYNTA
+734 PGGYNSTA

-764 VGYVSGQVTI
+764 AGYVSGQVTI
-774 DSCYNRGNCTTGGWK
+774 DSCYNRGNCTTGSWR

-794 AYLDSR
+794 AYLSNS
-800 YAKVQN
+800 YAKINN
-806 CYSTGSVTG
+806 CYSTGAVSG
-815 KDANPVVGKKSSA
+815 GDAKPVVGKKYSGA
-828 SVSNCYYLNTVGT
+828 VADCYYLDILGK
-841 DANATAKT
+841 DENATAKT
-849 ADELKTLAPTLGGN
+849 ADELKALAPTLGGN

-918 GDYRYTVSSYGKVSQ
+918 GEYAYTVSSYGKVSQ
-933 YGEITVKGAGQ
+933 YGKITVKGAGQ
-944 EKDITLVKA
+944 EKDITLEKA

-958 SFDITPKGANVTV
+958 SFDITPKDANVTV
-971 SIMLDGKVVKS
+971 SIMLDSKVVES

-1010 LKVDKNSNTKVTIT
+1010 LKVDETSDASVKIM

-1033 ATLSK
+1033 ETLSK
-1038 PSGDGTEASPYIIED
+1038 PSGDGTEASPYIIDD
-1053 GERLAWLAKTVNDA
+1053 GEMLAWLAQEVNKA
-1067 SSVKSIYAELADDI
+1067 SSVKSVYVELADDI
-1081 DLGNNLWTPI
+1081 NLDNNTWTPI

-1118 NAGLFGVVKGAEIK
+1118 NAGLFGVIKGAEIK

-1142 TENAGGIAGKAKSI
+1142 TENAGGIAGKAKDTDCKFI
-1156 ACEFTNCGNEA
+1156 NCGNEA
-1167 NVNGKTAGGILGNN
+1167 TVNGKNSAGILGYKNTYELKCELSGCYNSGNITASERAGGIVGYNNGSNSNLKVINSYNLGNIKSSDYAGGILGGAG
-1181 FTSDVKCSISACYNT
+1181 V
-1196 GSIVASVRAGGLIA
+1196 SV
-1210 HHNAFKTELNIS
+1210 T
-1222 NSYNTGKIDSKQY
+1222 NSYNTGNISGNGETKTG
-1235 AGGLTTSN
+1235 AF
-1243 ATIGYSYSCGKI
+1243 AT
-1255 TASENK
+1255 
-1261 NAGALSSSGDNNI
+1261 SGDSFVNCF
-1274 TNSYYVT
+1274 YLEGY
-1281 GVAKDNA
+1281 AKDRSEK
-1288 GATAVSPAELQKLVI
+1288 ATAVSSAELQKLVI

-1334 AKSTEFEMEK
+1334 AKNTEFEMEK
-1344 VAMDGATGEE
+1344 VAMDGATGE
-1354 DDGFTL
+1354 DDDDFTL
-1360 LPTPVLKWNAVEG
+1360 LPTPILKWKALEG
-1373 AAKYVVTI
+1373 ATKYVVTI
-1381 WKNCPTD
+1381 WQKCATD
-1388 AAVGEEDIEEFIGWP
+1388 VTVDEDSVEDYIGWP
-1403 DDEVMQYLNEKQF
+1403 DEEVMQYLTDEQF
-1416 AEYEKLEKE
+1416 AEYKKLAEQVGE
-1425 VTVDGK
+1425 GEGA
-1431 VTYPRAEYL
+1431 TYPRAEYL
-1440 QKFFKENYGSYEMEL
+1440 QKFFKENYGGYELET

-1464 EGIKYD
+1464 EGTKYD
-1470 CTKLFNDLGEGVYYA
+1470 STKLFNDLGEGVYYA
-1485 AVVAMDADGSC
+1485 AVVAMNADGSC
-1496 IMPTANDVEDK
+1496 IMPTADDVEDK

-1556 GKGEKAEDFHFIK
+1556 GKGEKAEDFHFFK

-1600 GLPYQSKYGM
+1600 GIAYQSKYGM

-1623 AQKSEAPGE
+1623 AQKSETPGE

-1639 ISSAKEWIELANVE
+1639 ISSAEEWIKLANVE
-1653 DAFSVPEDTTSP
+1653 DAFSVPGDTTSP
-1665 NKQEIEWSKN
+1665 NLQEIEWSKN

-1792 IICESYVEGGSLTSN
+1792 IIRESYVEGGSLTSN

-1854 IRDCFALG
+1854 VRDCFALG

-1875 RSVYEGNMYENC
+1875 RSVYQGNVYENC

-1894 VTGNEGHGF
+1894 VTGKEGHGF

-1913 QTEQSKTITNCY
+1913 QTDQSKTITNCY

-1944 MKAKA
+1944 MKTEA
-1949 FLDDLNKSA
+1949 FLSDLNKDA

-1971 YLADVKAPE
+1971 YLTDVKAPE

-1997 KKDYK
+1997 KNDYK
-2002 FGKKGDVISVT
+2002 FVKKDDTISVT

-2019 SRLVDLMDAAVA
+2019 TRLVDLMDAAVA
-2031 QDKLTYEYET
+2031 QGKLTYEYET
-2041 STAFGRFIKTING
+2041 SAAFGRFIKTING
-2054 YSIVAPDGW
+2054 YSINAPDGW
-2063 MFTINDELSNVSA
+2063 MFTINDDLSNVSA
-2076 SLATVKNGDKVL
+2076 SLATVKNGDRVL
-2088 WFEGTTENHFQGPTW
+2088 WYEGTTENHFQGPLW
-2103 VELKNPDFTWTDIN
+2103 AELENPNFTWTDIK
-2117 SAEELK
+2117 SVEELE
-2123 ALATSTDA
+2123 ALAASDDDD
-2131 EVLGKNYRLKK
+2131 VLAKNYRLTK
-2142 DINLEGKEF
+2142 DLDLKGKDF

-2162 GIFDGQNHTV
+2162 GIFDGQNNKI
-2172 SNFVIKGSG
+2172 SDFVINGSG

-2202 ADVTGKDNVG
+2202 AEITGTDNVG

-2223 KENMKDNVANLVGN
+2223 KNNMKDNVANLVGN
-2237 CSASGTVSGV
+2237 CSASGTVKGEK
-2247 QRVGGLVGLNDGKTD
+2247 QVGGLVGLNDGKYD
-2262 TDTLFSISSSVNK
+2262 KDTLFSISSSVNK
-2275 GTFDGTVV
+2275 GSFDGTVV

-2302 DVSGKVEAAESAR
+2302 DVSGEVKAAEGATR
-2315 TAAMVGGFVGDNAG
+2315 TAAMVGGFIGDNAG

-2435 ILGTIGNTNKFTGDE
+2435 ILGTIGNINKFTGDE

-2463 KDVSDKLFE
+2463 EDVSDKLFE
-2472 MFGVRLEGVV
+2472 MFGVRLEGVA

-2496 VSSSITSNGNA
+2496 VSSSITSNSNA

-2548 DAGDVAKSIIAMKAM
+2548 GAGDVAKSIIAMKAM

-2587 KNMVKNKTGG
+2587 KDMVKNKTGG
-2597 SGSIYNLPYILIA
+2597 SDSIYNLPYILIA
-2610 LQQDEKYATVEEIK
+2610 LQQDDKYATEDEIK
-2624 SVVDLILTQQL
+2624 SVVDMILTQQL
-2635 ADGGWG
+2635 TDGGWG
-2641 YTNKG
+2641 YTY
-2646 EEILDMDTSAP
+2646 EEKDVLDMDASAP
-2657 VILALSKYYRA
+2657 VILALSKYYKS

-2683 VIAKFQGKTGAI
+2683 VIGKFQGKTGAI

-2823 WLGRAPVT
+2823 WLGRTAVT

-2885 VNGSLPAIPLT
+2885 VNNFLPAIPLT

-2901 GGDEILWYYTVDYK
+2901 GGDEILWYYTADYK

-2923 DTPEKDVTTS
+2923 GTPEKEVTTS
-2933 GSGASTTTKSPT
+2933 GSGASTITKSPT

-2964 VTVKKENQDEII
+2964 VTVKKENQEEII

-3014 VKNTEA
+3014 VKDTQA

-3029 EMTIDKETLA
+3029 ELTIDKETLA
-3039 QISKDAKGTTVVVNI
+3039 QISKDAKGGAITVIISKV
-3054 NKAKAATDEQKKLTG
+3054 KTATEEQKKLTG
-3069 ENTVVYK
+3069 ESTTVYK

-3097 PIPAALLDK
+3097 PIPAVLLDK
-3106 TVAAVHFDSAD
+3106 TVAAVHFDGAD
-3117 KFTVMDGKSV
+3117 KFTVMDGKRV

-3133 YYVFDTTHFSEF
+3133 YYAFDTTHFSEF
-3145 GLVDAKEAGIATDDK
+3145 GLVDAKEAGIATDDS
-3160 KDDADKLDNAAKV
+3160 KDDTDKLDNAAKV

-3178 ITSKMKITTV
+3178 ITSKMKLTTV
-3188 ATKTKKK
+3188 TTKTKKK
-3195 NVKVNVKMTKKTK
+3195 NVKVNVKMTKTTKT
-3208 ADIKALKDLGYNV
+3208 DIHALKKLGYNV
-3221 KYSFYRSTKKSGSYK
+3221 KYSFYRSTKKGGTYTL
-3236 VAATKKANTYTFVK
+3236 AATKKANTYTYLK

-3277 LNNSKYAGKI
+3277 LKNSKYASKI

>member
-1 MGKIKENRR
+1 M
-10 SKFPAILL
+10 
-18 AFMMVFTTMPFGIGG
+18 
-33 GTEKVWAADN
+33 
-43 AVIEIS
+43 
-49 TAEGF
+49 TA
-54 ANMKSDGNYK
+54 
-64 LVDKIEVTQPYS
+64 
-76 KSFRGTFDG
+76 
-85 DGHVITLK
+85 
-93 AKVSSGNAGLFAETS
+93 
-108 SGADIRNVI
+108 
-117 VNAEIE
+117 
-123 SSATNYS
+123 
-130 GTGGLIGKV
+130 
-139 SGNTTV
+139 
-145 RNCGVNG
+145 
-152 SIKNIST
+152 
-159 STSAAYVGGLIGYI
+159 
-173 SGNFEISDSFTTCN
+173 
-187 VENSNGYS
+187 
-195 SASTGGL
+195 
-202 VGRTSNYNT
+202 
-211 LSVSNCYTSGTIS
+211 
-224 AIKGYA
+224 
-230 GGITG
+230 
-235 YEQCSN
+235 
-241 SYKHSYNNCYASG
+241 
-254 DVSVEN
+254 
-260 FSSNAYGF
+260 
-268 AYSYASTG
+268 
-276 FSFENCFYNSELND
+276 
-290 KSFNKETTGI
+290 
-300 TGKSSEELKRV
+300 
-311 ASALGDAFQKDK
+311 
-323 TNLNNGYPILDW
+323 
-335 QYIDPAATC
+335 
-344 TVKFNVN
+344 
-351 PKNSV
+351 
-356 LTWKG
+356 
-361 EKLAVRE
+361 
-368 DGVYTFEGV
+368 
-377 GVGDHDYKV
+377 
-386 SNEAGDYAEKSGK
+386 
-399 ISAKGKPIEQNVT
+399 
-412 LELNKHNLSF
+412 
-422 STDPE
+422 
-427 NLELEVKNG
+427 
-436 ESALTPTT
+436 
-444 GRTYSVVNGTYSYEA
+444 
-459 SAFGYKSKK
+459 
-468 GNVEVNRGD
+468 
-477 KTENITLE
+477 
-485 AQPMVTV
+485 
-492 TFAYDGDKTDV
+492 
-503 NKGKIEVTT
+503 
-512 GEKTMEAKADSKG
+512 
-525 MVYELPAG
+525 
-533 YKYSYKFTS
+533 
-542 ANYARQIGKI
+542 
-552 DLTAVTKAENQSVKL
+552 
-567 PMQEKTAWEGAEDIT
+567 
-582 EPSKDNDDVYQIS
+582 
-595 SGSELAWLAQQVNS
+595 
-609 GKNASCS
+609 
-616 AVLTKDIDLGGVDN
+616 
-630 WTPIGK
+630 
-636 SYSYSFQGNFDGQGH
+636 
-651 TVKNLKIVASGPD
+651 
-664 NYALFGYVRD
+664 
-674 GNISNVIVDGKIDLT
+674 
-689 GSGSGSYGVAGLVGK
+689 
-704 FDGTKG
+704 
-710 NIENCINKVT
+710 
-720 VNGSQ
+720 
-725 NVGGIVGYV
+725 
-734 SGGYNTA
+734 
-741 TKSILNCI
+741 
-749 NEADIKS
+749 
-756 NSNNAAGI
+756 
-764 VGYVSGQVTI
+764 
-774 DSCYNRGNCTTGGWK
+774 
-789 AGGIV
+789 
-794 AYLDSR
+794 
-800 YAKVQN
+800 
-806 CYSTGSVTG
+806 
-815 KDANPVVGKKSSA
+815 
-828 SVSNCYYLNTVGT
+828 
-841 DANATAKT
+841 
-849 ADELKTLAPTLGGN
+849 
-863 FIAAPN
+863 
-869 GMNDGYPILKFQ
+869 
-881 IPTYQIKFTV
+881 
-891 NDENA
+891 
-896 VVSIEGQDG
+896 
-905 KHEGNTWTFTLPD
+905 
-918 GDYRYTVSSYGKVSQ
+918 
-933 YGEITVKGAGQ
+933 
-944 EKDITLVKA
+944 
-953 KTKDV
+953 
-958 SFDITPKGANVTV
+958 
-971 SIMLDGKVVKS
+971 
-982 GAARTYTLPYG
+982 
-993 EYTYLIKA
+993 
-1001 KGYAKVSDT
+1001 
-1010 LKVDKNSNTKVTIT
+1010 
-1024 LTESSAWDG
+1024 
-1033 ATLSK
+1033 
-1038 PSGDGTEASPYIIED
+1038 
-1053 GERLAWLAKTVNDA
+1053 
-1067 SSVKSIYAELADDI
+1067 
-1081 DLGNNLWTPI
+1081 
-1091 GKDFHEFQGSFD
+1091 
-1103 GKGYT
+1103 
-1108 VSGINVKDTT
+1108 
-1118 NAGLFGVVKGAEIK
+1118 
-1132 NLIVSGTISG
+1132 
-1142 TENAGGIAGKAKSI
+1142 
-1156 ACEFTNCGNEA
+1156 
-1167 NVNGKTAGGILGNN
+1167 
-1181 FTSDVKCSISACYNT
+1181 
-1196 GSIVASVRAGGLIA
+1196 
-1210 HHNAFKTELNIS
+1210 
-1222 NSYNTGKIDSKQY
+1222 
-1235 AGGLTTSN
+1235 
-1243 ATIGYSYSCGKI
+1243 
-1255 TASENK
+1255 
-1261 NAGALSSSGDNNI
+1261 
-1274 TNSYYVT
+1274 
-1281 GVAKDNA
+1281 
-1288 GATAVSPAELQKLVI
+1288 
-1303 SDEFEHVSGINRNY
+1303 
-1317 PVLKWQ
+1317 
-1323 GLKAKAGKVVF
+1323 
-1334 AKSTEFEMEK
+1334 
-1344 VAMDGATGEE
+1344 
-1354 DDGFTL
+1354 
-1360 LPTPVLKWNAVEG
+1360 
-1373 AAKYVVTI
+1373 
-1381 WKNCPTD
+1381 
-1388 AAVGEEDIEEFIGWP
+1388 
-1403 DDEVMQYLNEKQF
+1403 
-1416 AEYEKLEKE
+1416 
-1425 VTVDGK
+1425 
-1431 VTYPRAEYL
+1431 
-1440 QKFFKENYGSYEMEL
+1440 
-1455 KQVATIYDV
+1455 
-1464 EGIKYD
+1464 
-1470 CTKLFNDLGEGVYYA
+1470 
-1485 AVVAMDADGSC
+1485 
-1496 IMPTANDVEDK
+1496 
-1507 VIGYQSPYNRLKK
+1507 
-1520 VTGLKWDENTKTKA
+1520 
-1534 IWDAKDNFTENDQY
+1534 
-1548 TINLYKVT
+1548 
-1556 GKGEKAEDFHFIK
+1556 
-1569 SFQVSGKVHASDF
+1569 
-1582 RNAFAAETD
+1582 
-1591 YAFTVTANV
+1591 
-1600 GLPYQSKYGM
+1600 
-1610 IDSPESDMSPVYK
+1610 
-1623 AQKSEAPGE
+1623 
-1632 NHEGWTA
+1632 
-1639 ISSAKEWIELANVE
+1639 
-1653 DAFSVPEDTTSP
+1653 
-1665 NKQEIEWSKN
+1665 
-1675 YYLTD
+1675 
-1680 DIDFS
+1680 
-1685 TLSAADQAKTK
+1685 
-1696 SIGNINYRFM
+1696 
-1706 GKLDGNGHKIKG
+1706 
-1718 LTLSNNDAGLFWYVG
+1718 
-1733 STGYIYN
+1733 
-1740 LIIENANVLFSDN
+1740 
-1753 AAVVAQNNYGKIEK
+1753 
-1767 CGVINCNITADT
+1767 
-1779 GAVLGGMVSRNYG
+1779 
-1792 IICESYVEGGSLTSN
+1792 
-1807 SDRATGHAGF
+1807 
-1817 VGANETGGLIE
+1817 
-1828 RCWTSMNIKTD
+1828 
-1839 SDYAAGFVGLGYGGT
+1839 
-1854 IRDCFALG
+1854 
-1862 NVNARSYSGGFVG
+1862 
-1875 RSVYEGNMYENC
+1875 
-1887 YAAGKVT
+1887 
-1894 VTGNEGHGF
+1894 
-1903 IGGNK
+1903 
-1908 PDSSF
+1908 
-1913 QTEQSKTITNCY
+1913 
-1925 YNAESP
+1925 
-1931 KDENG
+1931 
-1936 AIAKTLAE
+1936 
-1944 MKAKA
+1944 
-1949 FLDDLNKSA
+1949 
-1958 SWSQDAEHNEGLP
+1958 
-1971 YLADVKAPE
+1971 VKAPE

-2002 FGKKGDVISVT
+2002 FEKKGDVISVT

-2031 QDKLTYEYET
+2031 QGKLTYEYET

-2103 VELKNPDFTWTDIN
+2103 VELENPDFTWTDIN

-2315 TAAMVGGFVGDNAG
+2315 TTAMVGGFVGDNAG

-2657 VILALSKYYRA
+2657 VILALSKYYRS
-2668 NDAVKTALDKVLNAD
+2668 NDAVKTALDTVLNAD
-2683 VIAKFQGKTGAI
+2683 AIAKFQGKTGAI

-3117 KFTVMDGKSV
+3117 KFTIMTGTCEKIDGKD
-3127 SMAGAE
+3127 

-3178 ITSKMKITTV
+3178 ITSKMKLTTV

-3236 VAATKKANTYTFVK
+3236 VAATKKANAYTYVK
-3250 GKKAKRYYYKTQI
+3250 GEKAKRYYYKTQI

>member
-1 MGKIKENRR
+1 
-10 SKFPAILL
+10 
-18 AFMMVFTTMPFGIGG
+18 MMVFTTVPFGMGLSA
-33 GTEKVWAADN
+33 ENAWAADE

-49 TAEGF
+49 TPEEF
-54 ANMKSDGNYK
+54 ANMKYDGNYK
-64 LVDKIEVTQPYS
+64 LVADDIEVTQPYS

-117 VNAEIE
+117 VNAQIE
-123 SSATNYS
+123 SSATS
-130 GTGGLIGKV
+130 WTGTGGLIGKV
-139 SGNTTV
+139 SGKTTV
-145 RNCGVNG
+145 KNCGVNG
-152 SIKNIST
+152 SVKNTST

-173 SGNFEISDSFTTCN
+173 YSECAISNSFATCV
-187 VENSNGYS
+187 VENSNASS
-195 SASTGGL
+195 SARTGGL
-202 VGRTSNYNT
+202 VGSTTSSP
-211 LSVSNCYTSGTIS
+211 LDVVNCYSSGNVVS
-224 AIKGYA
+224 KYGNA

-235 YEQCSN
+235 YVSSN
-241 SYKHSYNNCYASG
+241 AYSKHNYVNCYTAG
-254 DVSVEN
+254 KVNVIN
-260 FSSNAYGF
+260 ASSNAYGF

-276 FSFENCFYNSELND
+276 FTFENCFYNSDLND
-290 KSFNKETTGI
+290 KSFNKEATGI
-300 TGKSSEELKRV
+300 TGKSSVELKGL
-311 ASALGDAFQKDK
+311 ASELGDAFQENK
-323 TNLNNGYPILDW
+323 TDLNNGYPILDW
-335 QYIDPAATC
+335 QYVDPNATC
-344 TVKFNVN
+344 TVKFNVS
-351 PKNSV
+351 PKESV
-356 LTWKG
+356 LTWDGK
-361 EKLAVRE
+361 EQAVSE

-377 GVGDHDYKV
+377 KVGDHEYKV
-386 SNEAGDYAEKSGK
+386 SNEAEDYAEKSGK
-399 ISAKGKPIEQNVT
+399 ISAKGKPIEQNVS
-412 LELNKHNLSF
+412 LELNKHKLAFETEPNNLDLVVKSGEKVLE
-422 STDPE
+422 PE
-427 NLELEVKNG
+427 
-436 ESALTPTT
+436 S
-444 GRTYSVVNGTYSYEA
+444 GRTYSVVNGPYSYEA
-459 SAFGYKSKK
+459 SAFGYKSTA

-477 KTENITLE
+477 KTETVKLD

-492 TFAYDGDKTDV
+492 TFAYDADKTDV
-503 NKGKIEVTT
+503 NGGKIEVTT
-512 GEKTMEAKADSKG
+512 GEKTMEAEADSKG

-533 YKYSYKFTS
+533 YKYEYKFTS
-542 ANYARQIGKI
+542 ANYARQIGEI
-552 DLTAVTKAENQSVKL
+552 NLTAVTEAENQSVKL
-567 PMQEKTAWEGAEDIT
+567 SMKEKTAWEGAEDIT
-582 EPSKDNDDVYQIS
+582 EPSKDNDGVYQIS

-609 GKNASCS
+609 GKNAGCS

-636 SYSYSFQGNFDGQGH
+636 SSSYSFKGRFDGQGH
-651 TVKNLKIVASGPD
+651 KIKNIYIKSANSEQG
-664 NYALFGYVRD
+664 LFGYVGTTD
-674 GNISNVIVDGKIDLT
+674 AVVKNLEISGQIEGGDNTGGVVGTFAGGKIEKCVNKAT
-689 GSGSGSYGVAGLVGK
+689 VIGAKNVGGIAGYIATSNQKSVIECVNLGK
-704 FDGTKG
+704 VSA
-710 NIENCINKVT
+710 NYNA
-720 VNGSQ
+720 
-725 NVGGIVGYV
+725 GGIVGYV
-734 SGGYNTA
+734 YYKCNV
-741 TKSILNCI
+741 
-749 NEADIKS
+749 ED
-756 NSNNAAGI
+756 
-764 VGYVSGQVTI
+764 
-774 DSCYNRGNCTTGGWK
+774 CYNRGVIESK
-789 AGGIV
+789 EKVGGIIG
-794 AYLDSR
+794 YLNDSN
-800 YAKVQN
+800 AKVQN
-806 CYSTGSVTG
+806 CYSTGAVTG
-815 KDANPVVGKKSSA
+815 KDAKPVVGNKSSG

-849 ADELKTLAPTLGGN
+849 ADELKALAPTLGGN
-863 FIAAPN
+863 FIAAPS

-896 VVSIEGQDG
+896 IVSIAGQDG
-905 KHEGNTWTFTLPD
+905 KHEGSTWTFTLPD
-918 GDYRYTVSSYGKVSQ
+918 GKYTYKISAYGKVSQ
-933 YGEITVKGAGQ
+933 DGSLTVNGAEQ
-944 EKDITLVKA
+944 NKNITLEEA
-953 KTKDV
+953 KTKKV
-958 SFDITPKGANVTV
+958 SFDITPKDANVTV
-971 SIMLDGKVVKS
+971 SIMLDGKVVES

-993 EYTYLIKA
+993 EYTYQLKA
-1001 KGYAKVSDT
+1001 KGYAKVNDT

-1053 GERLAWLAKTVNDA
+1053 GEMLAWLAKTVNDA
-1067 SSVKSIYAELADDI
+1067 SPVKSIYAELADDI
-1081 DLGNNLWTPI
+1081 DLGSNPWIPI
-1091 GKDFHEFQGSFD
+1091 GKDFHEFQGSFN

-1118 NAGLFGVVKGAEIK
+1118 NAGLFGVIKGAEIK
-1132 NLIVSGTISG
+1132 NLIVSGNVSG

-1156 ACEFTNCGNEA
+1156 ACQFTNCGNEA
-1167 NVNGKTAGGILGNN
+1167 SVNGKTAGGILGNS
-1181 FTSDVKCSISACYNT
+1181 TEYGKKCDFSGCYNIGKINAT
-1196 GSIVASVRAGGLIA
+1196 ERAGGIVGYLSG
-1210 HHNAFKTELNIS
+1210 FKTALVIH
-1222 NSYNTGKIDSKQY
+1222 NSYNTGEIISTQY
-1235 AGGLTTSN
+1235 AGGLTASN

-1274 TNSYYVT
+1274 TNSYYVM
-1281 GVAKDNA
+1281 GVAKDNE
-1288 GATAVSPAELQKLVI
+1288 GATAVSSAELQNLVI
-1303 SDEFEHVSGINRNY
+1303 SDAFEHVSGINRNY

-1323 GLKAKAGKVVF
+1323 NLKVKTGKVAL
-1334 AKSTEFEMEK
+1334 AKNTEFEMEK

-1360 LPTPVLKWNAVEG
+1360 LPTPVLKWKAVEG

-1440 QKFFKENYGSYEMEL
+1440 QKLFKENYGSHEMEL
-1455 KQVATIYDV
+1455 KQVATIYDI
-1464 EGIKYD
+1464 EDTKYD
-1470 CTKLFNDLGEGVYYA
+1470 CTKLFDDMGEGVYYA
-1485 AVVAMDADGSC
+1485 AVVPMDADGSC
-1496 IMPTANDVEDK
+1496 IMPTVSDVDDK
-1507 VIGYQSPYNRLKK
+1507 IIGYQTPYNRLKK

-1548 TINLYKVT
+1548 TVNLYIVSGE
-1556 GKGEKAEDFHFIK
+1556 GKRAEDFKFYK
-1569 SFQVSGKVHASDF
+1569 SFEVSGKVHASDF
-1582 RNAFAAETD
+1582 RNVFTAETD

-1623 AQKSEAPGE
+1623 AEKSVAPGE
-1632 NHEGWTA
+1632 DHKGWTA
-1639 ISSAKEWIELANVE
+1639 ISSAEEWIKLANVE

-1696 SIGNINYRFM
+1696 SIGNINYRFR

-1875 RSVYEGNMYENC
+1875 RSVYEGNVYENC

-2002 FGKKGDVISVT
+2002 FEKKGDVISVT

-2315 TAAMVGGFVGDNAG
+2315 TTAMVGGFVGDNAG

-2657 VILALSKYYRA
+2657 VILALSKYYRS
-2668 NDAVKTALDKVLNAD
+2668 NDAVKTALDTVLNAD
-2683 VIAKFQGKTGAI
+2683 AIAKFQGKTGAI

-3014 VKNTEA
+3014 VKETEA

-3117 KFTVMDGKSV
+3117 KFTVMTGKCEKIDGKD
-3127 SMAGAE
+3127 

-3145 GLVDAKEAGIATDDK
+3145 GLVDAKEAGIATDDN
-3160 KDDADKLDNAAKV
+3160 KDDTDKLDNAAKV

-3195 NVKVNVKMTKKTK
+3195 TVKVNVKMTKKTK

-3236 VAATKKANTYTFVK
+3236 VAATKKANAYTYVK
-3250 GKKAKRYYYKTQI
+3250 GEKAKRYYYKTQI

>member
-1 MGKIKENRR
+1 
-10 SKFPAILL
+10 
-18 AFMMVFTTMPFGIGG
+18 MMVFTTVPFGMGLSA
-33 GTEKVWAADN
+33 ENAWAADE

-49 TAEGF
+49 TPEEF
-54 ANMKSDGNYK
+54 ANMKYDGNYK
-64 LVDKIEVTQPYS
+64 LVADDIEVTQPYS

-117 VNAEIE
+117 VNAQIE
-123 SSATNYS
+123 SSATS
-130 GTGGLIGKV
+130 WTGTGGLIGKV
-139 SGNTTV
+139 SGKTTV
-145 RNCGVNG
+145 KNCGVNG
-152 SIKNIST
+152 SVKNTST

-173 SGNFEISDSFTTCN
+173 YSECAISNSFATCV
-187 VENSNGYS
+187 VENSNASS
-195 SASTGGL
+195 SARTGGL
-202 VGRTSNYNT
+202 VGSTTSSP
-211 LSVSNCYTSGTIS
+211 LDVVNCYSSGNVVS
-224 AIKGYA
+224 KYGNA

-235 YEQCSN
+235 YVSSN
-241 SYKHSYNNCYASG
+241 AYSKHNYVNCYTAG
-254 DVSVEN
+254 KVNVIN
-260 FSSNAYGF
+260 ASSNAYGF

-276 FSFENCFYNSELND
+276 FTFENCFYNSDLND
-290 KSFNKETTGI
+290 KSFNKEATGI
-300 TGKSSEELKRV
+300 TGKSSVELKGL
-311 ASALGDAFQKDK
+311 ASELGDAFQENK
-323 TNLNNGYPILDW
+323 TDLNNGYPILDW
-335 QYIDPAATC
+335 QYVDPNATC
-344 TVKFNVN
+344 TVKFNVS
-351 PKNSV
+351 PKESV
-356 LTWKG
+356 LTWDGK
-361 EKLAVRE
+361 EQAVSE

-377 GVGDHDYKV
+377 KVGDHEYKV
-386 SNEAGDYAEKSGK
+386 SNEAEDYAEKSGK
-399 ISAKGKPIEQNVT
+399 ISAKGKPIEQNVS
-412 LELNKHNLSF
+412 LELNKHKLAFETEPNNLDLVVKSGEKVLE
-422 STDPE
+422 PE
-427 NLELEVKNG
+427 
-436 ESALTPTT
+436 S
-444 GRTYSVVNGTYSYEA
+444 GRTYSVVNGPYSYEA
-459 SAFGYKSKK
+459 SAFGYKSTA

-477 KTENITLE
+477 KTETVKLD

-492 TFAYDGDKTDV
+492 TFAYDADKTDV
-503 NKGKIEVTT
+503 NGGKIEVTT
-512 GEKTMEAKADSKG
+512 GEKTMEAEADSKG

-533 YKYSYKFTS
+533 YKYEYKFTS
-542 ANYARQIGKI
+542 ANYARQIGEI
-552 DLTAVTKAENQSVKL
+552 NLTAVTEAENQSVKL
-567 PMQEKTAWEGAEDIT
+567 SMKEKTAWEGAEDIT
-582 EPSKDNDDVYQIS
+582 EPSKDNDGVYQIS

-609 GKNASCS
+609 GKNAGCS

-636 SYSYSFQGNFDGQGH
+636 SSSYSFKGRFDGQGH
-651 TVKNLKIVASGPD
+651 KIKNIYIKSANSEQG
-664 NYALFGYVRD
+664 LFGYVGTTD
-674 GNISNVIVDGKIDLT
+674 AVVKNLEISGQIEGGDNTGGVVGTFAGGKIEKCVNKAT
-689 GSGSGSYGVAGLVGK
+689 VIGAKNVGGIAGYIATSNQKSVIECVNLGK
-704 FDGTKG
+704 VSA
-710 NIENCINKVT
+710 NYNA
-720 VNGSQ
+720 
-725 NVGGIVGYV
+725 GGIVGYV
-734 SGGYNTA
+734 YYKCNV
-741 TKSILNCI
+741 
-749 NEADIKS
+749 ED
-756 NSNNAAGI
+756 
-764 VGYVSGQVTI
+764 
-774 DSCYNRGNCTTGGWK
+774 CYNRGVIESK
-789 AGGIV
+789 EKVGGIIG
-794 AYLDSR
+794 YLNDSN
-800 YAKVQN
+800 AKVQN
-806 CYSTGSVTG
+806 CYSTGAVTG
-815 KDANPVVGKKSSA
+815 KDAKPVVGNKSSG

-849 ADELKTLAPTLGGN
+849 ADELKALAPTLGGN
-863 FIAAPN
+863 FIAAPS

-896 VVSIEGQDG
+896 IVSIAGQDG
-905 KHEGNTWTFTLPD
+905 KHEGSTWTFTLPD
-918 GDYRYTVSSYGKVSQ
+918 GKYTYKISAYGKVSQ
-933 YGEITVKGAGQ
+933 DGSLTVNGAEQ
-944 EKDITLVKA
+944 NKNITLEEA
-953 KTKDV
+953 KTKKV
-958 SFDITPKGANVTV
+958 SFDITPKDANVTV
-971 SIMLDGKVVKS
+971 SIMLDGKVVES

-993 EYTYLIKA
+993 EYTYQLKA
-1001 KGYAKVSDT
+1001 KGYAKVNDT

-1053 GERLAWLAKTVNDA
+1053 GEMLAWLAKTVNDA
-1067 SSVKSIYAELADDI
+1067 SPVKSIYAELADDI
-1081 DLGNNLWTPI
+1081 DLGSNPWIPI
-1091 GKDFHEFQGSFD
+1091 GKDFHEFQGSFN

-1118 NAGLFGVVKGAEIK
+1118 NAGLFGVIKGAEIK
-1132 NLIVSGTISG
+1132 NLIVSGNVSG

-1156 ACEFTNCGNEA
+1156 ACQFTNCGNEA
-1167 NVNGKTAGGILGNN
+1167 SVNGKTAGGILGNS
-1181 FTSDVKCSISACYNT
+1181 TEYGKKCDFSGCYNIGKINAT
-1196 GSIVASVRAGGLIA
+1196 ERAGGIVGYLSG
-1210 HHNAFKTELNIS
+1210 FKTALVIH
-1222 NSYNTGKIDSKQY
+1222 NSYNTGEIISTQY
-1235 AGGLTTSN
+1235 AGGLTASN

-1274 TNSYYVT
+1274 TNSYYVM
-1281 GVAKDNA
+1281 GVAKDNE
-1288 GATAVSPAELQKLVI
+1288 GATAVSSAELQNLVI
-1303 SDEFEHVSGINRNY
+1303 SDAFEHVSGINRNY

-1323 GLKAKAGKVVF
+1323 NLKVKTGKVAL
-1334 AKSTEFEMEK
+1334 AKNTEFEMEK

-1360 LPTPVLKWNAVEG
+1360 LPTPVLKWKAVEG

-1440 QKFFKENYGSYEMEL
+1440 QKLFKENYGSHEMEL
-1455 KQVATIYDV
+1455 KQVATIYDI
-1464 EGIKYD
+1464 EDTKYD
-1470 CTKLFNDLGEGVYYA
+1470 CTKLFDDMGEGVYYA
-1485 AVVAMDADGSC
+1485 AVVPMDADGSC
-1496 IMPTANDVEDK
+1496 IMPTVSDVDDK
-1507 VIGYQSPYNRLKK
+1507 IIGYQTPYNRLKK

-1548 TINLYKVT
+1548 TVNLYIVSGE
-1556 GKGEKAEDFHFIK
+1556 GKRAEDFKFYK
-1569 SFQVSGKVHASDF
+1569 SFEVSGKVHASDF
-1582 RNAFAAETD
+1582 RNVFTAETD

-1623 AQKSEAPGE
+1623 AEKSVAPGE
-1632 NHEGWTA
+1632 DHKGWTA
-1639 ISSAKEWIELANVE
+1639 ISSAEEWIKLANVE

-1696 SIGNINYRFM
+1696 SIGNINYRFR

-1875 RSVYEGNMYENC
+1875 RSVYEGNVYENC

-2002 FGKKGDVISVT
+2002 FEKKGDVISVT

-2315 TAAMVGGFVGDNAG
+2315 TTAMVGGFVGDNAG

-2548 DAGDVAKSIIAMKAM
+2548 GAGDVAKSIIAMKAM

-2657 VILALSKYYRA
+2657 VILALSKYYRS
-2668 NDAVKTALDKVLNAD
+2668 NDAVKTALDTVLNAD
-2683 VIAKFQGKTGAI
+2683 AIAKFQGKTGAI

-3014 VKNTEA
+3014 VKETEA

-3117 KFTVMDGKSV
+3117 KFTVMTGKCEKIDGKD
-3127 SMAGAE
+3127 

-3145 GLVDAKEAGIATDDK
+3145 GLVDAKEAGIATDDN
-3160 KDDADKLDNAAKV
+3160 KDDTDKLDNAAKV

-3195 NVKVNVKMTKKTK
+3195 TVKVNVKMTKKTK

-3236 VAATKKANTYTFVK
+3236 VAATKKANAYTYVK
-3250 GKKAKRYYYKTQI
+3250 GEKAKRYYYKTQI